1 MSVRWDRRPGT
12 QAGVCSDAVGAMTS
26 FGKLTEYFSLRKSR
40 TELRSGQRGRR
51 SGSCCCSVTERRSLD
66 RKLQRPLLGKSRTLP
81 SIPQSPVL
89 SRLPLLDSTAY
100 REEMPEQKPYKKH
113 LASDCQKGCTV
124 PSTGEAWRLED
135 DCTDPPRDPQLG
147 TAVEGAPFSYFRTR
161 SFYMRKSLSVDNH
174 LGSLGYAVHPAETK
188 AERVKTKLRRQFSL
202 GSADKKDFY
211 QPKSESSLSRFAHR
225 LSVKQKQE
233 KRRKAEYASAEL
245 SAFRPRSLSI
255 EWSTSPKMTQ
265 QMRDLQL
272 AQARKPPGPSS
283 PNAAK
288 RLYRNLSGK
297 FRVNYTSFDEGS
309 LAGRGEKE
317 KLRKSYLFQS
327 NAALFEAVELQD
339 LDRVQELL
347 KQYSPEEL
355 DLNTPNSEG
364 LLPLDIAIMTNNA
377 PIARALLQAGGKES
391 PHFMS
396 LESRSLHLSTLV
408 REAEQRVNELT
419 AQVVNEAPNT
429 DCSEKEKQ
437 LKAWEWRYRL
447 YKRMKAG
454 FEHARVPDA
463 PTNVHLSVASSS
475 SVQVTFWEP
484 LSVNSAVVTKY
495 KVEWSCSPTFS
506 PRLGEA
512 VIDKLKNLHFTI
524 RGLVSGTAYYVQ
536 VSAYNMKGWGPP
548 QASVPAF
555 AIPSNWREYDG
566 RAPRR
571 RGQAEALDHL
581 LGQVKTVH
589 QHCVCHEPCKNQPQS
604 RKHSV
609 SKSLKHLFHPGS
621 KFLKTLKRGLY
632 LTAIFYK
639 DDNILVTH
647 EDQIPVVEID
657 DTYSCLL
664 MQDFLWFTK
673 VSCMWD
679 EILWLR
685 QCVTVSQSSCSCIL
699 QTRFKMLLAI
709 SQMQGL
715 LGIQDLG
722 QVFFEPVKD
731 KQGNI
736 LIVTLKE
743 VKTNQ
748 TFESVRWVPI
758 CKLQTSRKSVS
769 SPEEPTALDT
779 LLISIQD
786 KLAYH
791 QRSSHALS
799 PGLYLGYLKLCSA
812 VDQIRVLVPERLP
825 NILCH
830 VKIRS
835 NPNISREEW
844 EWLQKMASVEEPI
857 PAEPEAETSQNHFF
871 QELQVAIKEL
881 MTLVNIPLQEAKDFR
896 LYSQEVLD
904 FGGQVSFLLLLPPSD
919 DVCTAPGQN
928 NPYTPR
934 SGFLTLPLQIFEL
947 VHFFTY
953 DREFITQYCQ
963 VSALLE
969 LESLLSQQS
978 LREAF
983 SDAELSTAK
992 QRHQQVQDYIQ
1003 QMEEIW
1009 REMRWIMDA
1018 LQHARYK
1025 QPSCGVSL
1033 SGFLSEAGSA
1043 MKEKT
1048 QSTSSHLDYLP
1059 SPAPSPETSRKLNS
1073 DLHGLSDEEGSSEVF
1088 LATDSDYDSSRAQSP
1103 KELDLVYSS
1112 SGPECCSRRV
1122 ARTLR
1127 DSAPDVLQTH
1137 ELKTPPLPPPPP
1149 EEPRPPPELYDSDFV
1164 LPSRQIELLRITEK
1178 RQAYCVRTSSLDFP
1192 KPRCQAAR
1200 KSCPGSVD
1208 SSPTESRTTGHCGQ
1222 LRLGTGSTPSPEHDR
1237 GRQGS
1242 EPVFR
1247 TRSAEWTQSFQE
1259 QPEQPGCLADQGKKP
1274 GSITLRV
1281 CPQYETGLSKE
1292 TSVKLHIT
1300 SQTSAGEV
1308 VKLVVLEMNDVS
1320 RGMLGGSDAFC
1331 YGEEQLEHF
1340 GLVFASDESERW
1352 LPDDFLPLS
1361 LQTTRPEGQ
1370 FYVRIKET
1378 SPLVLQYGP
1387 ATTV

>member
-1 MSVRWDRRPGT
+1 MDLVKG
-12 QAGVCSDAVGAMTS
+12 
-26 FGKLTEYFSLRKSR
+26 
-40 TELRSGQRGRR
+40 
-51 SGSCCCSVTERRSLD
+51 SLD

-113 LASDCQKGCTV
+113 SGSDCQKGCTV

-135 DCTDPPRDPQLG
+135 DCTDPPRNPQLG
-147 TAVEGAPFSYFRTR
+147 TAVEDAPFSYFRTR

-174 LGSLGYAVHPAETK
+174 LGSLSYAVHPAETK

-255 EWSTSPKMTQ
+255 EWSSQWIHATAHLTHHHWINQSQEPRRDGHSQCGGTGSHRGSPLVLCAGSSSPKMTQ

-317 KLRKSYLFQS
+317 KLRKSHATCVSPSVQFQS

-364 LLPLDIAIMTNNA
+364 LLPLDIAIMTNNT
-377 PIARALLQAGGKES
+377 PIARALLQAGAKES
-391 PHFMS
+391 PHFVS

-419 AQVVNEAPNT
+419 AQVVNEAPNA

-506 PRLGEA
+506 PLLGEA

-548 QASVPAF
+548 QASVPPF

-581 LGQVKTVH
+581 LSQVKTIH

-779 LLISIQD
+779 LLISVQD

-844 EWLQKMASVEEPI
+844 EWLQKMVSMEEPV
-857 PAEPEAETSQNHFF
+857 PAEPEAETSQNHLF

-1033 SGFLSEAGSA
+1033 SGFLSEAGGA

-1048 QSTSSHLDYLP
+1048 RSTSSHLDYLP

-1073 DLHGLSDEEGSSEVF
+1073 DSHGLSDEEGSSEVF

-1122 ARTLR
+1122 AHTLR

-1137 ELKTPPLPPPPP
+1137 ELKTPPPPPPPP
-1149 EEPRPPPELYDSDFV
+1149 EEPRPPPEIYDSDFV

-1192 KPRCQAAR
+1192 KPLCQVSR

-1208 SSPTESRTTGHCGQ
+1208 SSPTESRTTGHCSQ
-1222 LRLGTGSTPSPEHDR
+1222 LRLGTGSTPSPECSQ
-1237 GRQGS
+1237 GGQGS
-1242 EPVFR
+1242 EPIFR
-1247 TRSAEWTQSFQE
+1247 TRSAEWTQNFQE
-1259 QPEQPGCLADQGKKP
+1259 QPEQPGCLADRGKKP
-1274 GSITLRV
+1274 GSVTLWV

-1308 VKLVVLEMNDVS
+1308 VKLVVLEMNDIS
-1320 RGMLGGSDAFC
+1320 RGVLGGSAAFC

-1352 LPDDFLPLS
+1352 LPDDFMPLS
-1361 LQTTRPEGQ
+1361 LQTSRPEGR

-1378 SPLVLQYGP
+1378 SPLVLQFGP

>member
-1 MSVRWDRRPGT
+1 
-12 QAGVCSDAVGAMTS
+12 
-26 FGKLTEYFSLRKSR
+26 
-40 TELRSGQRGRR
+40 
-51 SGSCCCSVTERRSLD
+51 
-66 RKLQRPLLGKSRTLP
+66 
-81 SIPQSPVL
+81 
-89 SRLPLLDSTAY
+89 
-100 REEMPEQKPYKKH
+100 MPEQKPYKKH

-124 PSTGEAWRLED
+124 PSTEEAWRLED
-135 DCTDPPRDPQLG
+135 DCMDPPRDPQLG
-147 TAVEGAPFSYFRTR
+147 TAVEDAPFSYFRTR

-255 EWSTSPKMTQ
+255 EWSSSPKMTQ

-377 PIARALLQAGGKES
+377 PIARALLQAGAKES
-391 PHFMS
+391 PHFVS

-408 REAEQRVNELT
+408 REAEQRVNELM
-419 AQVVNEAPNT
+419 AQVVNEAHNA

-484 LSVNSAVVTKY
+484 LSINSAVITKY

-506 PRLGEA
+506 PPLGEA

-548 QASVPAF
+548 QASVPPF

-639 DDNILVTH
+639 DENILVTH

-779 LLISIQD
+779 LLISVQD

-812 VDQIRVLVPERLP
+812 VDQIRVLVPEQLP

-844 EWLQKMASVEEPI
+844 EWLQKMASMEEPV
-857 PAEPEAETSQNHFF
+857 PEEPEAETSQNHLF

-881 MTLVNIPLQEAKDFR
+881 MMLVNIPLQEAKDFR

-983 SDAELSTAK
+983 SDTELSTAK

-1033 SGFLSEAGSA
+1033 SGFLSEASSA
-1043 MKEKT
+1043 MREKT
-1048 QSTSSHLDYLP
+1048 RSTSSHLDYLP

-1073 DLHGLSDEEGSSEVF
+1073 DSHGLSDEEGSSEVF

-1122 ARTLR
+1122 ARKLR

-1137 ELKTPPLPPPPP
+1137 ELKTPPPPPLPP

-1192 KPRCQAAR
+1192 KPLCQVAR

-1208 SSPTESRTTGHCGQ
+1208 SSPTESRTAGHCGQ
-1222 LRLGTGSTPSPEHDR
+1222 LRLGTGSMPSPEH
-1237 GRQGS
+1237 GQGGQGS

-1247 TRSAEWTQSFQE
+1247 TRSVEWTQSFQD
-1259 QPEQPGCLADQGKKP
+1259 QPEQPGCLADRGKKL
-1274 GSITLRV
+1274 GSVTLWV

-1308 VKLVVLEMNDVS
+1308 VKLVVLEMNNIS
-1320 RGMLGGSDAFC
+1320 RGVLGDSAAFC

-1361 LQTTRPEGQ
+1361 LQSTQPEGR

>member
-1 MSVRWDRRPGT
+1 
-12 QAGVCSDAVGAMTS
+12 
-26 FGKLTEYFSLRKSR
+26 
-40 TELRSGQRGRR
+40 
-51 SGSCCCSVTERRSLD
+51 
-66 RKLQRPLLGKSRTLP
+66 
-81 SIPQSPVL
+81 
-89 SRLPLLDSTAY
+89 
-100 REEMPEQKPYKKH
+100 
-113 LASDCQKGCTV
+113 
-124 PSTGEAWRLED
+124 
-135 DCTDPPRDPQLG
+135 
-147 TAVEGAPFSYFRTR
+147 
-161 SFYMRKSLSVDNH
+161 
-174 LGSLGYAVHPAETK
+174 
-188 AERVKTKLRRQFSL
+188 
-202 GSADKKDFY
+202 
-211 QPKSESSLSRFAHR
+211 
-225 LSVKQKQE
+225 
-233 KRRKAEYASAEL
+233 
-245 SAFRPRSLSI
+245 
-255 EWSTSPKMTQ
+255 KMTQ

-309 LAGRGEKE
+309 LVGRGEKE

-339 LDRVQELL
+339 LDRVQEML
-347 KQYSPEEL
+347 KHYSPEEL

-377 PIARALLQAGGKES
+377 PIARALLQAGAKES
-391 PHFMS
+391 PHFVS

-408 REAEQRVNELT
+408 REAEQRVNELM
-419 AQVVNEAPNT
+419 AQVVNEAPNA
-429 DCSEKEKQ
+429 DCSDKEKQ
-437 LKAWEWRYRL
+437 LKAWEWRFRL

-463 PTNVHLSVASSS
+463 PSSVHLSVASSS
-475 SVQVTFWEP
+475 SLQVTFWEP
-484 LSVNSAVVTKY
+484 LSVNSAIVTKY

-506 PRLGEA
+506 PLLGEA
-512 VIDKLKNLHFTI
+512 VIDKLKDLHFTI
-524 RGLVSGTAYYVQ
+524 QGLVSGTAYHIR

-548 QASVPAF
+548 QASTPPF

-589 QHCVCHEPCKNQPQS
+589 QHCICHEPCKNQPQS

-664 MQDFLWFTK
+664 MQDFLWLTK

-722 QVFFEPVKD
+722 QVFFEPIKD

-779 LLISIQD
+779 LLISLQD

-812 VDQIRVLVPERLP
+812 VDQIRVLVPEQLP

-830 VKIRS
+830 AKIRS

-844 EWLQKMASVEEPI
+844 EWLQKMASVEEPV
-857 PAEPEAETSQNHFF
+857 PTEPEADRPQNPLF

-904 FGGQVSFLLLLPPSD
+904 FGDQVSFLLLLPPSD

-947 VHFFTY
+947 
-953 DREFITQYCQ
+953 
-963 VSALLE
+963 
-969 LESLLSQQS
+969 
-978 LREAF
+978 
-983 SDAELSTAK
+983 
-992 QRHQQVQDYIQ
+992 
-1003 QMEEIW
+1003 
-1009 REMRWIMDA
+1009 
-1018 LQHARYK
+1018 
-1025 QPSCGVSL
+1025 G
-1033 SGFLSEAGSA
+1033 
-1043 MKEKT
+1043 
-1048 QSTSSHLDYLP
+1048 
-1059 SPAPSPETSRKLNS
+1059 
-1073 DLHGLSDEEGSSEVF
+1073 EEG
-1088 LATDSDYDSSRAQSP
+1088 
-1103 KELDLVYSS
+1103 
-1112 SGPECCSRRV
+1112 
-1122 ARTLR
+1122 
-1127 DSAPDVLQTH
+1127 
-1137 ELKTPPLPPPPP
+1137 
-1149 EEPRPPPELYDSDFV
+1149 
-1164 LPSRQIELLRITEK
+1164 
-1178 RQAYCVRTSSLDFP
+1178 
-1192 KPRCQAAR
+1192 
-1200 KSCPGSVD
+1200 
-1208 SSPTESRTTGHCGQ
+1208 
-1222 LRLGTGSTPSPEHDR
+1222 
-1237 GRQGS
+1237 
-1242 EPVFR
+1242 
-1247 TRSAEWTQSFQE
+1247 
-1259 QPEQPGCLADQGKKP
+1259 
-1274 GSITLRV
+1274 
-1281 CPQYETGLSKE
+1281 
-1292 TSVKLHIT
+1292 
-1300 SQTSAGEV
+1300 
-1308 VKLVVLEMNDVS
+1308 
-1320 RGMLGGSDAFC
+1320 
-1331 YGEEQLEHF
+1331 
-1340 GLVFASDESERW
+1340 
-1352 LPDDFLPLS
+1352 
-1361 LQTTRPEGQ
+1361 
-1370 FYVRIKET
+1370 
-1378 SPLVLQYGP
+1378 
-1387 ATTV
+1387 

>member
-1 MSVRWDRRPGT
+1 
-12 QAGVCSDAVGAMTS
+12 
-26 FGKLTEYFSLRKSR
+26 
-40 TELRSGQRGRR
+40 
-51 SGSCCCSVTERRSLD
+51 
-66 RKLQRPLLGKSRTLP
+66 
-81 SIPQSPVL
+81 
-89 SRLPLLDSTAY
+89 
-100 REEMPEQKPYKKH
+100 
-113 LASDCQKGCTV
+113 
-124 PSTGEAWRLED
+124 
-135 DCTDPPRDPQLG
+135 
-147 TAVEGAPFSYFRTR
+147 
-161 SFYMRKSLSVDNH
+161 
-174 LGSLGYAVHPAETK
+174 
-188 AERVKTKLRRQFSL
+188 
-202 GSADKKDFY
+202 
-211 QPKSESSLSRFAHR
+211 
-225 LSVKQKQE
+225 
-233 KRRKAEYASAEL
+233 
-245 SAFRPRSLSI
+245 
-255 EWSTSPKMTQ
+255 MTQ

-309 LAGRGEKE
+309 LVGRGEKE

-339 LDRVQELL
+339 LDRVQEML
-347 KQYSPEEL
+347 KHYSPEEL

-377 PIARALLQAGGKES
+377 PIARALLQAGAKES
-391 PHFMS
+391 PHFVS

-408 REAEQRVNELT
+408 REAEQRVNELM
-419 AQVVNEAPNT
+419 AQVVNEAPNA

-437 LKAWEWRYRL
+437 LKAWEWRFRL

-463 PTNVHLSVASSS
+463 PSSVHLSVASSS
-475 SVQVTFWEP
+475 SLQVTFWEP

-506 PRLGEA
+506 PLLGEA
-512 VIDKLKNLHFTI
+512 VIDKLKDLHFTI
-524 RGLVSGTAYYVQ
+524 QGLVSGTAYHVR

-548 QASVPAF
+548 QASMPPF

-589 QHCVCHEPCKNQPQS
+589 QHCICHEPCKNQPQS

-664 MQDFLWFTK
+664 MQDFLWLTK

-722 QVFFEPVKD
+722 QVFFEPIKD

-779 LLISIQD
+779 LLISLQD

-799 PGLYLGYLKLCSA
+799 QGLYLGYLKLCSA
-812 VDQIRVLVPERLP
+812 VDQIRVLVPEQLP

-844 EWLQKMASVEEPI
+844 EWLQKMASVEEAAPT
-857 PAEPEAETSQNHFF
+857 EPETDRSQNPLF

-881 MTLVNIPLQEAKDFR
+881 MTLVNIPFQEAKDFR

-904 FGGQVSFLLLLPPSD
+904 FGDQVSFLLLLPPSD

-953 DREFITQYCQ
+953 NREFITQYCQ

-1009 REMRWIMDA
+1009 REMRWIMDV

-1025 QPSCGVSL
+1025 QPSCGISL
-1033 SGFLSEAGSA
+1033 SGFLSEAGGTV
-1043 MKEKT
+1043 KEKT
-1048 QSTSSHLDYLP
+1048 RSSSSHIDYLP
-1059 SPAPSPETSRKLNS
+1059 SPALSPETSRKLNS
-1073 DLHGLSDEEGSSEVF
+1073 DSHGLSDEEGSSEVF

-1103 KELDLVYSS
+1103 KELDLVYST

-1127 DSAPDVLQTH
+1127 DSAPDVLQSH
-1137 ELKTPPLPPPPP
+1137 ELKTPAPVPPPP
-1149 EEPRPPPELYDSDFV
+1149 EEPRPPPKLYDSDFV

-1192 KPRCQAAR
+1192 KPHCPGPR

-1208 SSPTESRTTGHCGQ
+1208 SSPVESRTTGLCSQ
-1222 LRLGTGSTPSPEHDR
+1222 LRLGTGLTPSPEGCR
-1237 GRQGS
+1237 GGQGS
-1242 EPVFR
+1242 EPVCR
-1247 TRSAEWTQSFQE
+1247 TRSDEWTQDLTEQ
-1259 QPEQPGCLADQGKKP
+1259 QPEQPGGLAEQGKKP
-1274 GSITLRV
+1274 GSVTLRV

-1300 SQTSAGEV
+1300 SQTPAREV
-1308 VKLVVLEMNDVS
+1308 VKLVVLEMNDIS
-1320 RGMLGGSDAFC
+1320 RDVLGSLAAVC

-1340 GLVFASDESERW
+1340 GLVFAANESERW

-1361 LQTTRPEGQ
+1361 LHTSQPEGR

>member
-1 MSVRWDRRPGT
+1 MYACT
-12 QAGVCSDAVGAMTS
+12 LSDTAGAMSS

-40 TELRSGQRGRR
+40 NEFRSDRRSGRR
-51 SGSCCCSVTERRSLD
+51 SGSYCCSLTECRSLD

-89 SRLPLLDSTAY
+89 SRVPLLDSKLY
-100 REEMPEQKPYKKH
+100 KEEMPEQKQYKNH
-113 LASDCQKGCTV
+113 SASDCQKGCTV
-124 PSTGEAWRLED
+124 PSAGEAWQLED
-135 DCTDPPRDPQLG
+135 DCVEPPRDTAARPQLC
-147 TAVEGAPFSYFRTR
+147 TAMDEAPFSHFRTR
-161 SFYMRKSLSVDNH
+161 SFYMRKSLSMDNH
-174 LGSLGYAVHPAETK
+174 LSSLSYSLHQSETK
-188 AERVKTKLRRQFSL
+188 ADRVKTKLRRQFSL

-211 QPKSESSLSRFAHR
+211 QPKSESSLSKFAHR

-245 SAFRPRSLSI
+245 PAIRPRSLSI
-255 EWSTSPKMTQ
+255 EWSSSPKMTQ
-265 QMRDLQL
+265 QMRDIQL
-272 AQARKPPGPSS
+272 AQGRKPPGPSS

-309 LAGRGEKE
+309 LPGRSEKE
-317 KLRKSYLFQS
+317 KLRKAYLFQS

-377 PIARALLQAGGKES
+377 PIARMLLQAGAKES

-396 LESRSLHLSTLV
+396 LESRALHLATLV
-408 REAEQRVNELT
+408 REAEQRVNEFT
-419 AQVVNEAPNT
+419 AQVVNETPNT

-437 LKAWEWRYRL
+437 LKSWEWRYRL

-454 FEHARVPDA
+454 FEHARAPDP

-475 SVQVTFWEP
+475 SVQVTFGEP

-506 PRLGEA
+506 PPLGEV
-512 VIDKLKNLHFTI
+512 VIDKLRNLHFTI
-524 RGLVSGTAYYVQ
+524 RGLMSGTAYYVQ

-548 QASVPAF
+548 QASVPTF

-581 LGQVKTVH
+581 LSQVKTVH
-589 QHCVCHEPCKNQPQS
+589 QHCVCHESCKNQTQS

-632 LTAIFYK
+632 LTSIFYK

-673 VSCMWD
+673 
-679 EILWLR
+679 
-685 QCVTVSQSSCSCIL
+685 
-699 QTRFKMLLAI
+699 
-709 SQMQGL
+709 
-715 LGIQDLG
+715 
-722 QVFFEPVKD
+722 
-731 KQGNI
+731 
-736 LIVTLKE
+736 
-743 VKTNQ
+743 
-748 TFESVRWVPI
+748 
-758 CKLQTSRKSVS
+758 
-769 SPEEPTALDT
+769 
-779 LLISIQD
+779 D

-791 QRSSHALS
+791 QRSSQALV

-812 VDQIRVLVPERLP
+812 VDQIRVLVPEELP

-830 VKIRS
+830 VKIRT

-844 EWLQKMASVEEPI
+844 EWLQNLANLEEPS
-857 PAEPEAETSQNHFF
+857 PTEPEFETSQNPLY
-871 QELQVAIKEL
+871 QELQGAIKEL
-881 MTLVNIPLQEAKDFR
+881 VNLVNIPLQEAKDFR

-928 NPYTPR
+928 SPYTPR

-953 DREFITQYCQ
+953 DREFISQYCQ

-1009 REMRWIMDA
+1009 REMRWMMDA

-1025 QPSCGVSL
+1025 QPSCGVPL
-1033 SGFLSEAGSA
+1033 IWFLSESSSA

-1059 SPAPSPETSRKLNS
+1059 SPTPSPETSRKFNS
-1073 DLHGLSDEEGSSEVF
+1073 ADSHGISDEEGSSEVF

-1112 SGPECCSRRV
+1112 GPECCGRKI

-1127 DSAPDVLQTH
+1127 DSAPDVLQSH
-1137 ELKTPPLPPPPP
+1137 ELKAPPLLP

-1192 KPRCQAAR
+1192 KPLFQVAR

-1208 SSPTESRTTGHCGQ
+1208 SSPTETRTAGQ
-1222 LRLGTGSTPSPEHDR
+1222 CSLLRLETGSAFSPEHSR
-1237 GRQGS
+1237 AVESS

-1247 TRSAEWTQSFQE
+1247 TRSAEWTRTFQE
-1259 QPEQPGCLADQGKKP
+1259 PPEPGYIANRGKKP
-1274 GSITLRV
+1274 GSATLRV
-1281 CPQYETGLSKE
+1281 CPQYETGLSNE

-1300 SQTSAGEV
+1300 TKMSAEEV
-1308 VKLVVLEMNDVS
+1308 VKLVVLEMNEVS
-1320 RGMLGGSDAFC
+1320 RNVLGNVDAFC
-1331 YGEEQLEHF
+1331 YSEDQLDHF
-1340 GLVFASDESERW
+1340 GLVFVSDDTEQW

-1361 LQTTRPEGQ
+1361 LHNAWPEGR

-1378 SPLVLQYGP
+1378 SPLLFQYGP

>member
-1 MSVRWDRRPGT
+1 MDLVKG
-12 QAGVCSDAVGAMTS
+12 
-26 FGKLTEYFSLRKSR
+26 
-40 TELRSGQRGRR
+40 
-51 SGSCCCSVTERRSLD
+51 SLD

-89 SRLPLLDSTAY
+89 SRLPLLDSTVY

-124 PSTGEAWRLED
+124 PSTEEAWRLED
-135 DCTDPPRDPQLG
+135 DCMDPPRDPQLG
-147 TAVEGAPFSYFRTR
+147 TAVEDAPFSYFRTR

-255 EWSTSPKMTQ
+255 EWSSSPKMTQ

-377 PIARALLQAGGKES
+377 PIARALLQAGAKES
-391 PHFMS
+391 PHFVS

-408 REAEQRVNELT
+408 REAEQRVNELM
-419 AQVVNEAPNT
+419 AQVVNEAHNA

-484 LSVNSAVVTKY
+484 LSINSAVITKY

-506 PRLGEA
+506 PPLGEA

-548 QASVPAF
+548 QASVPPF

-639 DDNILVTH
+639 DENILVTH

-779 LLISIQD
+779 LLISVQD

-812 VDQIRVLVPERLP
+812 VDQIRVLVPEQLP

-844 EWLQKMASVEEPI
+844 EWLQKMASMEEPV
-857 PAEPEAETSQNHFF
+857 PEEPEAETSQNHLF

-881 MTLVNIPLQEAKDFR
+881 MMLVNIPLQEAKDFR

-983 SDAELSTAK
+983 SDTELSTAK

-1033 SGFLSEAGSA
+1033 SGFLSEASSA
-1043 MKEKT
+1043 MREKT
-1048 QSTSSHLDYLP
+1048 RSTSSHLDYLP

-1073 DLHGLSDEEGSSEVF
+1073 DSHGLSDEEGSSEVF

-1122 ARTLR
+1122 ARKLR

-1137 ELKTPPLPPPPP
+1137 ELKTPPPPPLPP

-1192 KPRCQAAR
+1192 KPLCQVAR

-1208 SSPTESRTTGHCGQ
+1208 SSPTESRTAGHCGQ
-1222 LRLGTGSTPSPEHDR
+1222 LRLGTGSMPSPEH
-1237 GRQGS
+1237 GQGGQGS

-1247 TRSAEWTQSFQE
+1247 TRSVEWTQSFQD
-1259 QPEQPGCLADQGKKP
+1259 QPEQPGCLADRGKKL
-1274 GSITLRV
+1274 GSVTLWV

-1308 VKLVVLEMNDVS
+1308 VKLVVLEMNNIS
-1320 RGMLGGSDAFC
+1320 RGVLGDSAAFC

-1361 LQTTRPEGQ
+1361 LQSTQPEGR

>member
-1 MSVRWDRRPGT
+1 
-12 QAGVCSDAVGAMTS
+12 
-26 FGKLTEYFSLRKSR
+26 
-40 TELRSGQRGRR
+40 
-51 SGSCCCSVTERRSLD
+51 
-66 RKLQRPLLGKSRTLP
+66 
-81 SIPQSPVL
+81 
-89 SRLPLLDSTAY
+89 
-100 REEMPEQKPYKKH
+100 
-113 LASDCQKGCTV
+113 
-124 PSTGEAWRLED
+124 
-135 DCTDPPRDPQLG
+135 
-147 TAVEGAPFSYFRTR
+147 
-161 SFYMRKSLSVDNH
+161 
-174 LGSLGYAVHPAETK
+174 
-188 AERVKTKLRRQFSL
+188 
-202 GSADKKDFY
+202 
-211 QPKSESSLSRFAHR
+211 
-225 LSVKQKQE
+225 
-233 KRRKAEYASAEL
+233 
-245 SAFRPRSLSI
+245 
-255 EWSTSPKMTQ
+255 MTQ

-377 PIARALLQAGGKES
+377 PIAKALLQAGAKES
-391 PHFMS
+391 PHFVS

-419 AQVVNEAPNT
+419 AQVVNEAPNA

-437 LKAWEWRYRL
+437 LRAWEWRYRL

-463 PTNVHLSVASSS
+463 PANVHLSVASSS
-475 SVQVTFWEP
+475 SVLVTFWEP

-506 PRLGEA
+506 PPLGEA
-512 VIDKLKNLHFTI
+512 VVDKLKNLHFTI
-524 RGLVSGTAYYVQ
+524 HGLVSGTAYYVQ

-548 QASVPAF
+548 QASVPPF

-769 SPEEPTALDT
+769 SPDEPTALDT

-799 PGLYLGYLKLCSA
+799 SGLYLGYLKLCSA

-844 EWLQKMASVEEPI
+844 EWLQKMASVEEPV
-857 PAEPEAETSQNHFF
+857 PAEPEAETSRNYLF

-881 MTLVNIPLQEAKDFR
+881 MALVNIPLQEAKDFR

-1033 SGFLSEAGSA
+1033 SSFLGEAGGPA
-1043 MKEKT
+1043 KEKT
-1048 QSTSSHLDYLP
+1048 QSTSSHFDYLP
-1059 SPAPSPETSRKLNS
+1059 SPAPSPETNRKLNS
-1073 DLHGLSDEEGSSEVF
+1073 DSHGLSDEEGSSEVF

-1112 SGPECCSRRV
+1112 SGPDCCSRKA

-1137 ELKTPPLPPPPP
+1137 ELKTPPPPPPL

-1222 LRLGTGSTPSPEHDR
+1222 LRLGTGSMPSPER
-1237 GRQGS
+1237 GRGGQGS
-1242 EPVFR
+1242 ESVFR
-1247 TRSAEWTQSFQE
+1247 TRSDEWTQSFQE
-1259 QPEQPGCLADQGKKP
+1259 QPEQPGCLTDRGKKP
-1274 GSITLRV
+1274 DSVTLRV

-1320 RGMLGGSDAFC
+1320 RGVLGGSATFC
-1331 YGEEQLEHF
+1331 YDEEQLEHF
-1340 GLVFASDESERW
+1340 GLVFASEESERW

-1361 LQTTRPEGQ
+1361 LQTTRPEGR

>member
-1 MSVRWDRRPGT
+1 M
-12 QAGVCSDAVGAMTS
+12 AS

-40 TELRSGQRGRR
+40 PELRSRRWGRR
-51 SGSCCCSVTERRSLD
+51 SGSCCCSVVECRSLD

-100 REEMPEQKPYKKH
+100 REEMPEQKPYKKCS
-113 LASDCQKGCTV
+113 ASDHQKGCTV
-124 PSTGEAWRLED
+124 PSAGEAWRLED

-147 TAVEGAPFSYFRTR
+147 TAVEDAPFSYFRTR

-174 LGSLGYAVHPAETK
+174 LGSLSYAVHPAETK

-211 QPKSESSLSRFAHR
+211 QPKSS
-225 LSVKQKQE
+225 
-233 KRRKAEYASAEL
+233 
-245 SAFRPRSLSI
+245 
-255 EWSTSPKMTQ
+255 SPKMTQ

-297 FRVNYTSFDEGS
+297 FRVNYMSFDEGS
-309 LAGRGEKE
+309 LVGRGEKE

-364 LLPLDIAIMTNNA
+364 LLPLDIAIMTNNT
-377 PIARALLQAGGKES
+377 PIARALLQAGAKES
-391 PHFMS
+391 PHFVS

-437 LKAWEWRYRL
+437 LKAWEWRFRL

-495 KVEWSCSPTFS
+495 KVEWSCSSTFS
-506 PRLGEA
+506 PPLGEA
-512 VIDKLKNLHFTI
+512 VVDKLKNLNFTI
-524 RGLVSGTAYYVQ
+524 QGLVSGTAYYVR

-548 QASVPAF
+548 QASVPPC

-589 QHCVCHEPCKNQPQS
+589 QHCICHEPCKNQPQS

-722 QVFFEPVKD
+722 QIFFEPVKD

-812 VDQIRVLVPERLP
+812 VDQIRVLVPEQLP

-844 EWLQKMASVEEPI
+844 EWLQKMASVEESI
-857 PAEPEAETSQNHFF
+857 PAEPEADTSQNPLFH
-871 QELQVAIKEL
+871 ELQVAIKEL

-904 FGGQVSFLLLLPPSD
+904 FGDQVSFLLLLPPSD

-1033 SGFLSEAGSA
+1033 SGFLSEAGGA

-1048 QSTSSHLDYLP
+1048 RSSSSHLDYLP
-1059 SPAPSPETSRKLNS
+1059 SPVPSPETSRKLNS
-1073 DLHGLSDEEGSSEVF
+1073 DSHGLSDEEGSSEVF

-1103 KELDLVYSS
+1103 KELDLVYSP
-1112 SGPECCSRRV
+1112 SGPECCSRR
-1122 ARTLR
+1122 AIRTLR

-1137 ELKTPPLPPPPP
+1137 ELKTPPPPPPPPP
-1149 EEPRPPPELYDSDFV
+1149 EEHRPPPELYDSDFV

-1192 KPRCQAAR
+1192 KPHCQAPR
-1200 KSCPGSVD
+1200 KSCPGSVN
-1208 SSPTESRTTGHCGQ
+1208 SSPTESRTTGHCDQ
-1222 LRLGTGSTPSPEHDR
+1222 LRLGTGSTPSPERRR
-1237 GRQGS
+1237 GGQGS
-1242 EPVFR
+1242 EPVCR
-1247 TRSAEWTQSFQE
+1247 TRSDEWTQNFPEQ

-1274 GSITLRV
+1274 GSVTLRV

-1308 VKLVVLEMNDVS
+1308 VKLVVLEMNDIS
-1320 RGMLGGSDAFC
+1320 RGVLGSSAAVC

-1361 LQTTRPEGQ
+1361 LQTSRPEGQ

>member
-1 MSVRWDRRPGT
+1 MELALPGS
-12 QAGVCSDAVGAMTS
+12 AAAW
-26 FGKLTEYFSLRKSR
+26 
-40 TELRSGQRGRR
+40 RGGPR
-51 SGSCCCSVTERRSLD
+51 VPPVQNASLD

-113 LASDCQKGCTV
+113 SASDCQKGCTV

-135 DCTDPPRDPQLG
+135 DCTDPPRNPQLG
-147 TAVEGAPFSYFRTR
+147 TAVEDAPFSYFRTR

-174 LGSLGYAVHPAETK
+174 LGSLSYAVHPAETK

-211 QPKSESSLSRFAHR
+211 QPKSS
-225 LSVKQKQE
+225 
-233 KRRKAEYASAEL
+233 
-245 SAFRPRSLSI
+245 
-255 EWSTSPKMTQ
+255 SPKMTQ

-364 LLPLDIAIMTNNA
+364 LLPLDIAIMTNNT
-377 PIARALLQAGGKES
+377 PIARALLQAGAKES
-391 PHFMS
+391 PHFVS

-419 AQVVNEAPNT
+419 AQVVNEAPNA

-506 PRLGEA
+506 PLLGEA

-548 QASVPAF
+548 QASVPPF

-581 LGQVKTVH
+581 LSQVKTVH

-779 LLISIQD
+779 LLISVQD

-844 EWLQKMASVEEPI
+844 EWMQKMASVEEPV
-857 PAEPEAETSQNHFF
+857 PAEPEAETSQNHLF

-1033 SGFLSEAGSA
+1033 SGFLSEAGGA

-1048 QSTSSHLDYLP
+1048 RSTSSHLDYLP

-1073 DLHGLSDEEGSSEVF
+1073 DSHGLSDEEGSSEVF

-1122 ARTLR
+1122 AHTLR

-1137 ELKTPPLPPPPP
+1137 ELKTPPPPPPPP
-1149 EEPRPPPELYDSDFV
+1149 EEPRPPPEIYDSDFV

-1192 KPRCQAAR
+1192 KPLCQVSR

-1222 LRLGTGSTPSPEHDR
+1222 LRLRTGSTPSPER
-1237 GRQGS
+1237 SQGGQGS

-1247 TRSAEWTQSFQE
+1247 TRSAEWTQNFQE
-1259 QPEQPGCLADQGKKP
+1259 QPEQPGCLADRGKKP
-1274 GSITLRV
+1274 GSVTLWV

-1308 VKLVVLEMNDVS
+1308 VKLVVLEMNDIS
-1320 RGMLGGSDAFC
+1320 RGVLGGSAAFC

-1361 LQTTRPEGQ
+1361 LQTSRPEGR

-1378 SPLVLQYGP
+1378 SPLVLQFGP

>member
-1 MSVRWDRRPGT
+1 MS
-12 QAGVCSDAVGAMTS
+12 S

-40 TELRSGQRGRR
+40 TEFRSERRSGRR
-51 SGSCCCSVTERRSLD
+51 SGSYCCSVNECRSLD

-89 SRLPLLDSTAY
+89 SRVPLLDSKLY
-100 REEMPEQKPYKKH
+100 REDMPEQKQYKNH
-113 LASDCQKGCTV
+113 SASDCQKGCTV

-135 DCTDPPRDPQLG
+135 DCMDSVGDPALRPQLR
-147 TAVEGAPFSYFRTR
+147 TAVDEAPFSYFRTR

-174 LGSLGYAVHPAETK
+174 LSSLSYSIHPSETK

-211 QPKSESSLSRFAHR
+211 QQKSESSFSKFAHR

-233 KRRKAEYASAEL
+233 KRRKAEYVSAEL
-245 SAFRPRSLSI
+245 AAFRPRSLSI
-255 EWSTSPKMTQ
+255 EWSSSPKMTQ

-309 LAGRGEKE
+309 LVGKSEKE
-317 KLRKSYLFQS
+317 KLRKSYLFQG

-377 PIARALLQAGGKES
+377 PIARTLLQAGAKES

-396 LESRSLHLSTLV
+396 LESRALHLSTLV

-454 FEHARVPDA
+454 FEHARVPDPPA
-463 PTNVHLSVASSS
+463 NVHLSVASST

-506 PRLGEA
+506 PPLGEA
-512 VIDKLKNLHFTI
+512 VIDKLRNLHFTI

-536 VSAYNMKGWGPP
+536 VTAYNMKGWGPP
-548 QASVPAF
+548 QASVPPF

-581 LGQVKTVH
+581 LSQVKTVH

-632 LTAIFYK
+632 LASIFYK

-722 QVFFEPVKD
+722 QAFFEPVKD

-736 LIVTLKE
+736 LIMTLKE

-748 TFESVRWVPI
+748 TFESVRWVPVS
-758 CKLQTSRKSVS
+758 KLQGSRKSVS
-769 SPEEPTALDT
+769 SPEEPTALDI
-779 LLISIQD
+779 LLITVQD

-791 QRSSHALS
+791 QRSSQALA

-812 VDQIRVLVPERLP
+812 VDQIRVLVPDRLP

-835 NPNISREEW
+835 NSNISREEW
-844 EWLQKMASVEEPI
+844 EWLQNLASAEESI
-857 PAEPEAETSQNHFF
+857 PTEPESETSQNLLY

-881 MTLVNIPLQEAKDFR
+881 MNLVNIPLQEAKDFR

-904 FGGQVSFLLLLPPSD
+904 FGGQVSFLLLMPPSD

-928 NPYTPR
+928 NPHTPR

-983 SDAELSTAK
+983 SDSELTTAK

-1025 QPSCGVSL
+1025 QPSCGVPL
-1033 SGFLSEAGSA
+1033 TWFLHESTSA

-1059 SPAPSPETSRKLNS
+1059 SPTPSPETSRKLNS
-1073 DLHGLSDEEGSSEVF
+1073 DSHGLSDEEGSSEVF

-1112 SGPECCSRRV
+1112 SGPDCCGRKIT
-1122 ARTLR
+1122 RTLR

-1137 ELKTPPLPPPPP
+1137 ELKTPPLPS

-1178 RQAYCVRTSSLDFP
+1178 RQAV
-1192 KPRCQAAR
+1192 AR

-1208 SSPTESRTTGHCGQ
+1208 SSPTETRTAAHCGL
-1222 LRLGTGSTPSPEHDR
+1222 LRLGTGSSFSPEHS
-1237 GRQGS
+1237 QAIENS

-1247 TRSAEWTQSFQE
+1247 TRSAEWSRTFQE
-1259 QPEQPGCLADQGKKP
+1259 TLEPGCLTNRGKKP
-1274 GSITLRV
+1274 DSITLRV

-1292 TSVKLHIT
+1292 TSIKTAHSLPVYY
-1300 SQTSAGEV
+1300 GF
-1308 VKLVVLEMNDVS
+1308 VLNMVEIQSSLLLGHHSSLSPQPLPQPIPVTHHQQDIS
-1320 RGMLGGSDAFC
+1320 RGGGEA
-1331 YGEEQLEHF
+1331 G
-1340 GLVFASDESERW
+1340 GA
-1352 LPDDFLPLS
+1352 
-1361 LQTTRPEGQ
+1361 
-1370 FYVRIKET
+1370 
-1378 SPLVLQYGP
+1378 
-1387 ATTV
+1387 

>member
-1 MSVRWDRRPGT
+1 M
-12 QAGVCSDAVGAMTS
+12 
-26 FGKLTEYFSLRKSR
+26 
-40 TELRSGQRGRR
+40 RSGAGDPDRDGSVPVVVCIKRTGILPKSHSWMSCSSSGRR
-51 SGSCCCSVTERRSLD
+51 S
-66 RKLQRPLLGKSRTLP
+66 
-81 SIPQSPVL
+81 
-89 SRLPLLDSTAY
+89 
-100 REEMPEQKPYKKH
+100 
-113 LASDCQKGCTV
+113 
-124 PSTGEAWRLED
+124 
-135 DCTDPPRDPQLG
+135 
-147 TAVEGAPFSYFRTR
+147 
-161 SFYMRKSLSVDNH
+161 
-174 LGSLGYAVHPAETK
+174 
-188 AERVKTKLRRQFSL
+188 AEREGREQRLCR
-202 GSADKKDFY
+202 
-211 QPKSESSLSRFAHR
+211 SESSLSKFAHR

-255 EWSTSPKMTQ
+255 EWSSSPKMTQ

-377 PIARALLQAGGKES
+377 PIARALLQAGAKES
-391 PHFMS
+391 PHFVS
-396 LESRSLHLSTLV
+396 LESRSLHLSTLM

-429 DCSEKEKQ
+429 DCSDKEKQ
-437 LKAWEWRYRL
+437 LKAWEWRYQL

-463 PTNVHLSVASSS
+463 PTNVCLSVASSS
-475 SVQVTFWEP
+475 SVQVTFGEP
-484 LSVNSAVVTKY
+484 LSVNSAIVTKY
-495 KVEWSCSPTFS
+495 KVEWSCFPTFS
-506 PRLGEA
+506 PLLGEA

-524 RGLVSGTAYYVQ
+524 QGLVSGTAYYVQ

-548 QASVPAF
+548 QASMPLF
-555 AIPSNWREYDG
+555 AVPSNWREYDG

-589 QHCVCHEPCKNQPQS
+589 QHCICHEPCKNQPQS

-758 CKLQTSRKSVS
+758 CKLQSSRKSVS

-812 VDQIRVLVPERLP
+812 VDQIRVLVPEQLP

-844 EWLQKMASVEEPI
+844 EWLQKMVSVEEPV
-857 PAEPEAETSQNHFF
+857 PVEPEAETSQNHLF

-881 MTLVNIPLQEAKDFR
+881 TTLVNIPLQEARDFR

-953 DREFITQYCQ
+953 DREFISQYCQ

-1033 SGFLSEAGSA
+1033 SGFLSEAGGA

-1048 QSTSSHLDYLP
+1048 RSTSSHLEYLP

-1073 DLHGLSDEEGSSEVF
+1073 DSHGLSDEEGSSEVF

-1103 KELDLVYSS
+1103 KELDLVYCS
-1112 SGPECCSRRV
+1112 SGPECCGKRA

-1137 ELKTPPLPPPPP
+1137 ELKTPPPLPPPP
-1149 EEPRPPPELYDSDFV
+1149 EEPQPPAELYDSDFV

-1192 KPRCQAAR
+1192 KPLCQVAR

-1208 SSPTESRTTGHCGQ
+1208 SSLTESRTTGHCGQ
-1222 LRLGTGSTPSPEHDR
+1222 RRLGTAVTSSPEY
-1237 GRQGS
+1237 GCSTQGS
-1242 EPVFR
+1242 QPIFR
-1247 TRSAEWTQSFQE
+1247 TRSAEWTQNFQE
-1259 QPEQPGCLADQGKKP
+1259 QPEQPGCLGDQGKKL
-1274 GSITLRV
+1274 GSVTLRV

-1292 TSVKLHIT
+1292 TSVKLQYH
-1300 SQTSAGEV
+1300 QPDKPLGAWLDAG
-1308 VKLVVLEMNDVS
+1308 
-1320 RGMLGGSDAFC
+1320 
-1331 YGEEQLEHF
+1331 
-1340 GLVFASDESERW
+1340 
-1352 LPDDFLPLS
+1352 
-1361 LQTTRPEGQ
+1361 
-1370 FYVRIKET
+1370 
-1378 SPLVLQYGP
+1378 
-1387 ATTV
+1387 

>member
-1 MSVRWDRRPGT
+1 MDLVKG
-12 QAGVCSDAVGAMTS
+12 
-26 FGKLTEYFSLRKSR
+26 
-40 TELRSGQRGRR
+40 
-51 SGSCCCSVTERRSLD
+51 SLD

-89 SRLPLLDSTAY
+89 SRIPLLDSAAY
-100 REEMPEQKPYKKH
+100 REEMPEQKPYKKAS
-113 LASDCQKGCTV
+113 ASDRQKGCTV

-135 DCTDPPRDPQLG
+135 DCTDPPRDPQLS
-147 TAVEGAPFSYFRTR
+147 TAVEDAPFSYFRTR

-174 LGSLGYAVHPAETK
+174 LGSLSYTVHPAETK

-233 KRRKAEYASAEL
+233 KRRKAEYGSAEL

-255 EWSTSPKMTQ
+255 EWSSSPKMTQ

-377 PIARALLQAGGKES
+377 PIAKALLQAGAKES
-391 PHFMS
+391 PHFVS

-419 AQVVNEAPNT
+419 AQVVNEAPNA

-437 LKAWEWRYRL
+437 LRAWEWRYRL

-463 PTNVHLSVASSS
+463 PANVHLSVASSS
-475 SVQVTFWEP
+475 SVLVTFWEP

-506 PRLGEA
+506 PPLGEA
-512 VIDKLKNLHFTI
+512 VVDKLKNLHFTI
-524 RGLVSGTAYYVQ
+524 HGLVSGTAYYVQ

-548 QASVPAF
+548 QASVPPF

-769 SPEEPTALDT
+769 SPDEPTALDT

-799 PGLYLGYLKLCSA
+799 SGLYLGYLKLCSA

-844 EWLQKMASVEEPI
+844 EWLQKMASVEEPV
-857 PAEPEAETSQNHFF
+857 PAEPEAETSRNYLF

-881 MTLVNIPLQEAKDFR
+881 MALVNIPLQEAKDFR

-1033 SGFLSEAGSA
+1033 SSFLGEAGGPA
-1043 MKEKT
+1043 KEKT
-1048 QSTSSHLDYLP
+1048 QSTSSHFDYLP
-1059 SPAPSPETSRKLNS
+1059 SPAPSPETNRKLNS
-1073 DLHGLSDEEGSSEVF
+1073 DSHGLSDEEGSSEVF

-1112 SGPECCSRRV
+1112 SGPDCCSRKA

-1137 ELKTPPLPPPPP
+1137 ELKTPPPPPPL

-1222 LRLGTGSTPSPEHDR
+1222 LRLGTGSMPSPER
-1237 GRQGS
+1237 GRGGQGS
-1242 EPVFR
+1242 ESVFR
-1247 TRSAEWTQSFQE
+1247 TRSDEWTQSFQE
-1259 QPEQPGCLADQGKKP
+1259 QPEQPGCLTDRGKKP
-1274 GSITLRV
+1274 DSVTLRV

-1320 RGMLGGSDAFC
+1320 RGVLGGSATFC
-1331 YGEEQLEHF
+1331 YDEEQLEHF
-1340 GLVFASDESERW
+1340 GLVFASEESERW

-1361 LQTTRPEGQ
+1361 LQTTRPEGR

>member
-1 MSVRWDRRPGT
+1 
-12 QAGVCSDAVGAMTS
+12 
-26 FGKLTEYFSLRKSR
+26 
-40 TELRSGQRGRR
+40 
-51 SGSCCCSVTERRSLD
+51 
-66 RKLQRPLLGKSRTLP
+66 
-81 SIPQSPVL
+81 
-89 SRLPLLDSTAY
+89 
-100 REEMPEQKPYKKH
+100 MPEQKPYKKH
-113 LASDCQKGCTV
+113 SASEHQKGCTV
-124 PSTGEAWRLED
+124 PSAGEAWRLED
-135 DCTDPPRDPQLG
+135 DCSEPPRAPQLG
-147 TAVEGAPFSYFRTR
+147 TAVEDAPFSYFRTR

-174 LGSLGYAVHPAETK
+174 LGSLSYAVHPAESK
-188 AERVKTKLRRQFSL
+188 AERVRTKLRRQFSL

-211 QPKSESSLSRFAHR
+211 QPKSS
-225 LSVKQKQE
+225 
-233 KRRKAEYASAEL
+233 
-245 SAFRPRSLSI
+245 
-255 EWSTSPKMTQ
+255 SPKMTQ

-309 LAGRGEKE
+309 LVGRGEKE

-339 LDRVQELL
+339 LDRVQEML
-347 KQYSPEEL
+347 KHYSPEEL

-377 PIARALLQAGGKES
+377 PIARALLQAGAKES
-391 PHFMS
+391 PHFVS

-408 REAEQRVNELT
+408 REAEQRVNELM
-419 AQVVNEAPNT
+419 AQVVNEAPNA

-437 LKAWEWRYRL
+437 LKAWEWRFRL

-463 PTNVHLSVASSS
+463 PSSVHLSVASSS
-475 SVQVTFWEP
+475 SLQVTFWEP

-506 PRLGEA
+506 PLLGEA
-512 VIDKLKNLHFTI
+512 MIDKLKDLHFTI
-524 RGLVSGTAYYVQ
+524 QGLVSGTAYHVR

-548 QASVPAF
+548 QASVPPF

-589 QHCVCHEPCKNQPQS
+589 QHCICHEPCKNQPQS

-664 MQDFLWFTK
+664 MQDFLWLTK

-722 QVFFEPVKD
+722 QVFFEPIKD

-736 LIVTLKE
+736 LVVTLKE

-769 SPEEPTALDT
+769 SPEEPTALDM

-812 VDQIRVLVPERLP
+812 VDQIRVLVPEQLP

-844 EWLQKMASVEEPI
+844 EWLQKMASVEEPV
-857 PAEPEAETSQNHFF
+857 PTEPETDRSQNPFF

-904 FGGQVSFLLLLPPSD
+904 FGDQVSFLLLLPPSD

-953 DREFITQYCQ
+953 NREFITQYCQ

-1009 REMRWIMDA
+1009 REMRWIMDV

-1025 QPSCGVSL
+1025 QPSCGISL
-1033 SGFLSEAGSA
+1033 SGFLSEAGGPV
-1043 MKEKT
+1043 KEKT
-1048 QSTSSHLDYLP
+1048 RSSSSHLDYLP
-1059 SPAPSPETSRKLNS
+1059 SPVLSPETSRKLNS
-1073 DLHGLSDEEGSSEVF
+1073 ADSHGLSDEEGSSEVF

-1103 KELDLVYSS
+1103 KELDLVCST
-1112 SGPECCSRRV
+1112 SGPECCGRRA

-1127 DSAPDVLQTH
+1127 DSAPDVLQSH
-1137 ELKTPPLPPPPP
+1137 ELKSPPPVPPPP
-1149 EEPRPPPELYDSDFV
+1149 EEPRPPPKLYDSDFV

-1192 KPRCQAAR
+1192 KPHCPAPR

-1208 SSPTESRTTGHCGQ
+1208 SSPAESRTAGPCGQ
-1222 LRLGTGSTPSPEHDR
+1222 PRLGAGSTPSPER
-1237 GRQGS
+1237 RRAGQGS
-1242 EPVFR
+1242 EPVCR
-1247 TRSAEWTQSFQE
+1247 TRSDERTQDLPEQ
-1259 QPEQPGCLADQGKKP
+1259 QPEQPGGLADQGKKQ
-1274 GSITLRV
+1274 GSVTLRV
-1281 CPQYETGLSKE
+1281 CPQYETGLSRE

-1300 SQTSAGEV
+1300 SQTPAMEV
-1308 VKLVVLEMNDVS
+1308 VKLVVLEMNDIS
-1320 RGMLGGSDAFC
+1320 RGVLGGSAAVC

-1340 GLVFASDESERW
+1340 GLVFAANESEQW

-1361 LQTTRPEGQ
+1361 LHTSQPEGR

>member
-1 MSVRWDRRPGT
+1 MLCLSPPSANESILGSALDPSP
-12 QAGVCSDAVGAMTS
+12 AAVEPIG
-26 FGKLTEYFSLRKSR
+26 G
-40 TELRSGQRGRR
+40 
-51 SGSCCCSVTERRSLD
+51 RRSLD

-89 SRLPLLDSTAY
+89 SRLPLLDSTVY

-113 LASDCQKGCTV
+113 LASDRQKGCTV

-135 DCTDPPRDPQLG
+135 DCTDPPQDPQLG
-147 TAVEGAPFSYFRTR
+147 TAVEDAPFSYFRTR

-255 EWSTSPKMTQ
+255 EWSSSPKMTQ

-377 PIARALLQAGGKES
+377 PIARALLQAGAKES
-391 PHFMS
+391 PHFVS

-419 AQVVNEAPNT
+419 AQVVNEAPNA

-506 PRLGEA
+506 PPLGEA

-548 QASVPAF
+548 QASVPPF

-844 EWLQKMASVEEPI
+844 EWLQKMASVEEPV
-857 PAEPEAETSQNHFF
+857 PAEPETETSQNHLF

-881 MTLVNIPLQEAKDFR
+881 MTLVNIPLPEAKDFR

-1033 SGFLSEAGSA
+1033 SGFLSEAGGA

-1048 QSTSSHLDYLP
+1048 RSTSSHLDYLP

-1073 DLHGLSDEEGSSEVF
+1073 DSHGLSDEEGSSEVF

-1122 ARTLR
+1122 ARTLQ

-1137 ELKTPPLPPPPP
+1137 ELKTPPPPPPPP
-1149 EEPRPPPELYDSDFV
+1149 EEPRPSPELYDSDFV

-1192 KPRCQAAR
+1192 KPLCQAAR

-1208 SSPTESRTTGHCGQ
+1208 SSPTESRTAGHCGQ
-1222 LRLGTGSTPSPEHDR
+1222 LRLGTGSTPSPER
-1237 GRQGS
+1237 GQGGQGS

-1259 QPEQPGCLADQGKKP
+1259 QPEQPGCLADRGKKP
-1274 GSITLRV
+1274 GSVTLRV

-1320 RGMLGGSDAFC
+1320 RGVLGGSAAFC

-1361 LQTTRPEGQ
+1361 LQTTRPEGR

>member
-1 MSVRWDRRPGT
+1 
-12 QAGVCSDAVGAMTS
+12 
-26 FGKLTEYFSLRKSR
+26 
-40 TELRSGQRGRR
+40 
-51 SGSCCCSVTERRSLD
+51 
-66 RKLQRPLLGKSRTLP
+66 
-81 SIPQSPVL
+81 
-89 SRLPLLDSTAY
+89 
-100 REEMPEQKPYKKH
+100 MPEQKPYKKH
-113 LASDCQKGCTV
+113 SAPEHQKGCTV
-124 PSTGEAWRLED
+124 PSAGEAWRLED
-135 DCTDPPRDPQLG
+135 DCSEPPRAPQLG
-147 TAVEGAPFSYFRTR
+147 TAVQDAPFSYFRTR

-174 LGSLGYAVHPAETK
+174 LGSLSYAVHPAESK
-188 AERVKTKLRRQFSL
+188 AERVRTKLRRQFSL
-202 GSADKKDFY
+202 GSSDKKDFC
-211 QPKSESSLSRFAHR
+211 QPKSESSLARFAHR

-233 KRRKAEYASAEL
+233 KRRKAEHGSAEL

-255 EWSTSPKMTQ
+255 EWSSSPKMTQ

-309 LAGRGEKE
+309 LVGRGEKE

-347 KQYSPEEL
+347 KHYSPEEL

-377 PIARALLQAGGKES
+377 PIARALLQAGAKES
-391 PHFMS
+391 PHFVS

-408 REAEQRVNELT
+408 REAEQRVNELM
-419 AQVVNEAPNT
+419 AQVVNEAPNA

-437 LKAWEWRYRL
+437 LKAWEWRFRL

-463 PTNVHLSVASSS
+463 PSSVHLSVASSS
-475 SVQVTFWEP
+475 SLQVTFWEP

-506 PRLGEA
+506 PLLGEA
-512 VIDKLKNLHFTI
+512 VIDKLKDLHFTI
-524 RGLVSGTAYYVQ
+524 QGLVSGTACHVR

-548 QASVPAF
+548 QASTPPF

-589 QHCVCHEPCKNQPQS
+589 QHCICHEPCKNQPQS

-722 QVFFEPVKD
+722 QVFFEPIKD

-779 LLISIQD
+779 LLISVQD

-844 EWLQKMASVEEPI
+844 EWLQKMASVEEPV
-857 PAEPEAETSQNHFF
+857 PTELEADTSQNPLF
-871 QELQVAIKEL
+871 QELQVAIKKL
-881 MTLVNIPLQEAKDFR
+881 MILVNIPLQEAKDFR

-904 FGGQVSFLLLLPPSD
+904 FGEKVSFLLLLPPSD

-1033 SGFLSEAGSA
+1033 SGFLSEAGGP

-1048 QSTSSHLDYLP
+1048 RSSSSHLDYLP
-1059 SPAPSPETSRKLNS
+1059 SPVPSPETSRKLNS
-1073 DLHGLSDEEGSSEVF
+1073 DSHGLSDEEGSSEVF

-1112 SGPECCSRRV
+1112 SSGPECCSRRV
-1122 ARTLR
+1122 ARTLP
-1127 DSAPDVLQTH
+1127 DSAPDVLQSH
-1137 ELKTPPLPPPPP
+1137 ELKTPPPVPPPP

-1192 KPRCQAAR
+1192 KPHCPAPR

-1208 SSPTESRTTGHCGQ
+1208 SSPTESRTAGHCGQ
-1222 LRLGTGSTPSPEHDR
+1222 LRLGTGSTPSPER
-1237 GRQGS
+1237 RQGGQGS
-1242 EPVFR
+1242 EPVCR
-1247 TRSAEWTQSFQE
+1247 TRSDEWTQNLPEQ
-1259 QPEQPGCLADQGKKP
+1259 QPEQPGGLGDQGKKL
-1274 GSITLRV
+1274 GSVTLRV

-1300 SQTSAGEV
+1300 GQTPAREV
-1308 VKLVVLEMNDVS
+1308 VKLVVLEMNSISRDV
-1320 RGMLGGSDAFC
+1320 LGGSAAVC

-1340 GLVFASDESERW
+1340 GLVFAADESERW

-1361 LQTTRPEGQ
+1361 LHTSQPEGR

-1378 SPLVLQYGP
+1378 SPLLLQYGP

>member
-1 MSVRWDRRPGT
+1 M
-12 QAGVCSDAVGAMTS
+12 AS

-40 TELRSGQRGRR
+40 PELRSRRWGRR
-51 SGSCCCSVTERRSLD
+51 SGSCCCSVAECRSLD

-89 SRLPLLDSTAY
+89 SRLAPLPPAAY
-100 REEMPEQKPYKKH
+100 RDEMPEQKPYKKPS
-113 LASDCQKGCTV
+113 ASEHQKGCTV
-124 PSTGEAWRLED
+124 PSAGEAWRLED
-135 DCTDPPRDPQLG
+135 DCSEPPGAPQLG
-147 TAVEGAPFSYFRTR
+147 TAVEDAPFSYFRTR

-174 LGSLGYAVHPAETK
+174 LGSLGYAVHPAESK
-188 AERVKTKLRRQFSL
+188 AERVRTKLRRQFSL

-211 QPKSESSLSRFAHR
+211 QPKSS
-225 LSVKQKQE
+225 
-233 KRRKAEYASAEL
+233 
-245 SAFRPRSLSI
+245 
-255 EWSTSPKMTQ
+255 SPKMTQ

-309 LAGRGEKE
+309 LVGRGEKE

-339 LDRVQELL
+339 LDRVQEML
-347 KQYSPEEL
+347 KHYSPEEL

-377 PIARALLQAGGKES
+377 PIARALLQAGAKES
-391 PHFMS
+391 PHFVS

-408 REAEQRVNELT
+408 REAEQRVNELM
-419 AQVVNEAPNT
+419 AQVVNEAPNA

-437 LKAWEWRYRL
+437 LKAWEWRFRL

-463 PTNVHLSVASSS
+463 PSSVHLSVASSS
-475 SVQVTFWEP
+475 SLQVTFWEP

-506 PRLGEA
+506 PLLGEA
-512 VIDKLKNLHFTI
+512 VIDKLKDLHFTI
-524 RGLVSGTAYYVQ
+524 QGLVSGTAYHVR

-548 QASVPAF
+548 QASMPPF

-589 QHCVCHEPCKNQPQS
+589 QHCICHEPCKNQPQS

-664 MQDFLWFTK
+664 MQDFLWLTK

-722 QVFFEPVKD
+722 QVFFEPIKD

-743 VKTNQ
+743 VKTTQ

-758 CKLQTSRKSVS
+758 CKLQSSRKSVS

-779 LLISIQD
+779 LLISLQD

-812 VDQIRVLVPERLP
+812 VDQIRVLVPEQLP

-844 EWLQKMASVEEPI
+844 EWLQKMAHVEEAAPT
-857 PAEPEAETSQNHFF
+857 EPETDRSQNPLF

-881 MTLVNIPLQEAKDFR
+881 MTLVNIPFQEAKDFR

-904 FGGQVSFLLLLPPSD
+904 FGDQVSFLLLLPPSD

-953 DREFITQYCQ
+953 NREFITQYCQ

-1009 REMRWIMDA
+1009 REMRWIMDV

-1025 QPSCGVSL
+1025 QPSCGISL
-1033 SGFLSEAGSA
+1033 SGFLGEARGTV
-1043 MKEKT
+1043 KEKT
-1048 QSTSSHLDYLP
+1048 RSSSSHADYLP
-1059 SPAPSPETSRKLNS
+1059 SPALSPETSRKLNS
-1073 DLHGLSDEEGSSEVF
+1073 DSHGLSDEEGSSEVF

-1103 KELDLVYSS
+1103 KELDLLYCT
-1112 SGPECCSRRV
+1112 SGPECCSQRV
-1122 ARTLR
+1122 SCTLR
-1127 DSAPDVLQTH
+1127 DSAPDVLQSH
-1137 ELKTPPLPPPPP
+1137 ELKTPAPVPPPP
-1149 EEPRPPPELYDSDFV
+1149 EEPRPPPKLYDSDFV

-1192 KPRCQAAR
+1192 KPHCPAPR

-1208 SSPTESRTTGHCGQ
+1208 SSPVESRTTGHCSQ
-1222 LRLGTGSTPSPEHDR
+1222 LRLGTALTPSPEGRR
-1237 GRQGS
+1237 GGQGS
-1242 EPVFR
+1242 EPVCR
-1247 TRSAEWTQSFQE
+1247 TRSDEWTQDLTEQ
-1259 QPEQPGCLADQGKKP
+1259 QPEQPGGLAEQGKKP
-1274 GSITLRV
+1274 GSVTLRV

-1300 SQTSAGEV
+1300 SQTPAREV
-1308 VKLVVLEMNDVS
+1308 VKLVVLEMNDIS
-1320 RGMLGGSDAFC
+1320 RDVLGSLAAVC

-1340 GLVFASDESERW
+1340 GLVFAADESERW

-1361 LQTTRPEGQ
+1361 LHTSQPEGR

>member
-1 MSVRWDRRPGT
+1 MLCPRHKPSDSGTRPG
-12 QAGVCSDAVGAMTS
+12 ALPAAAEPIGG
-26 FGKLTEYFSLRKSR
+26 
-40 TELRSGQRGRR
+40 
-51 SGSCCCSVTERRSLD
+51 RRSLD

-89 SRLPLLDSTAY
+89 SRLPLLEPAAY
-100 REEMPEQKPYKKH
+100 RDEMPEQKPYKKH
-113 LASDCQKGCTV
+113 SASEHPKGCTV
-124 PSTGEAWRLED
+124 PSAGEAWRLED
-135 DCTDPPRDPQLG
+135 DCSEPPRAPQLG
-147 TAVEGAPFSYFRTR
+147 TAVEDAPFSYFRTR

-174 LGSLGYAVHPAETK
+174 LGSLSYAVHPAESK
-188 AERVKTKLRRQFSL
+188 AERVRTKLRRQFSL

-211 QPKSESSLSRFAHR
+211 QPKSS
-225 LSVKQKQE
+225 
-233 KRRKAEYASAEL
+233 
-245 SAFRPRSLSI
+245 
-255 EWSTSPKMTQ
+255 SPKMTQ

-309 LAGRGEKE
+309 LVGRGEKE

-339 LDRVQELL
+339 LDRVQEML
-347 KQYSPEEL
+347 KHYSPEEL

-377 PIARALLQAGGKES
+377 PIARALLQAGAKES
-391 PHFMS
+391 PHFVS

-408 REAEQRVNELT
+408 REAEQRVNELM
-419 AQVVNEAPNT
+419 AQVVNEAPNA

-437 LKAWEWRYRL
+437 LKAWEWRFRL

-463 PTNVHLSVASSS
+463 PSSVHLSVASSTS
-475 SVQVTFWEP
+475 LQVTFWEP

-506 PRLGEA
+506 PLLGEA
-512 VIDKLKNLHFTI
+512 VIDKLKDLHFTI
-524 RGLVSGTAYYVQ
+524 QGLVSGTAYHVR

-548 QASVPAF
+548 QASTPPF

-589 QHCVCHEPCKNQPQS
+589 QHCICHEPCKNQPQS

-664 MQDFLWFTK
+664 MQDFLWLTK

-722 QVFFEPVKD
+722 QVFFEPIKD

-758 CKLQTSRKSVS
+758 CKLQSSRKSVS

-779 LLISIQD
+779 LLISLQD

-812 VDQIRVLVPERLP
+812 VDQIRVLVPEQLP

-844 EWLQKMASVEEPI
+844 EWLQKMASVEEPV
-857 PAEPEAETSQNHFF
+857 PTEPETDRSQNPLF

-904 FGGQVSFLLLLPPSD
+904 FGDQVSFLLLLPPSD

-953 DREFITQYCQ
+953 SREFITQYCQ

-983 SDAELSTAK
+983 SDAELATAK

-1009 REMRWIMDA
+1009 REMRWIMDV

-1025 QPSCGVSL
+1025 QPSCGISL
-1033 SGFLSEAGSA
+1033 SGFLSEAGGTV
-1043 MKEKT
+1043 KEKT
-1048 QSTSSHLDYLP
+1048 RSSSSHLDYLP
-1059 SPAPSPETSRKLNS
+1059 SPVLSPETSCKLNS

-1103 KELDLVYSS
+1103 KELDLVCST
-1112 SGPECCSRRV
+1112 SGPECCSRRA

-1127 DSAPDVLQTH
+1127 DSAPDVLQSH
-1137 ELKTPPLPPPPP
+1137 ELKAPPAVPPLP
-1149 EEPRPPPELYDSDFV
+1149 EEPRPPAKLYDSDFV

-1192 KPRCQAAR
+1192 KPHCPAPR

-1208 SSPTESRTTGHCGQ
+1208 SSPAESRSPGPCGQ
-1222 LRLGTGSTPSPEHDR
+1222 LRLGPGSAPSPERRR
-1237 GRQGS
+1237 GRRGS
-1242 EPVFR
+1242 D
-1247 TRSAEWTQSFQE
+1247 EWTQDLPEQ
-1259 QPEQPGCLADQGKKP
+1259 QPEQPGALADQGKKP
-1274 GSITLRV
+1274 GSVTLRV

-1292 TSVKLHIT
+1292 TSVKLHIS
-1300 SQTSAGEV
+1300 SQTPASEV
-1308 VKLVVLEMNDVS
+1308 VKLVVLEMNGIARDV
-1320 RGMLGGSDAFC
+1320 LGAAAAVC
-1331 YGEEQLEHF
+1331 YSEEQLEHF
-1340 GLVFASDESERW
+1340 GLVFAANESERW

-1361 LQTTRPEGQ
+1361 LHTSQPEGR
-1370 FYVRIKET
+1370 FLVRIKET

>member
-1 MSVRWDRRPGT
+1 
-12 QAGVCSDAVGAMTS
+12 
-26 FGKLTEYFSLRKSR
+26 
-40 TELRSGQRGRR
+40 
-51 SGSCCCSVTERRSLD
+51 
-66 RKLQRPLLGKSRTLP
+66 
-81 SIPQSPVL
+81 
-89 SRLPLLDSTAY
+89 
-100 REEMPEQKPYKKH
+100 MPEQKQHRNHSAPEYEKV
-113 LASDCQKGCTV
+113 CTV
-124 PSTGEAWRLED
+124 PSTGEAWQLED
-135 DCTDPPRDPQLG
+135 DCIESLRDSAFQPRLC
-147 TAVEGAPFSYFRTR
+147 TAMNEAPFRSPRTH
-161 SFYMRKSLSVDNH
+161 SFYMRKSISVDNH
-174 LGSLGYAVHPAETK
+174 LGSLSYSIHTTDNK
-188 AERVKTKLRRQFSL
+188 ADRVKTKLRRQFSL
-202 GSADKKDFY
+202 GSADKKDLY
-211 QPKSESSLSRFAHR
+211 PAKSESSLSKFTHR

-233 KRRKAEYASAEL
+233 KRRKAEYGSAEL
-245 SAFRPRSLSI
+245 PAFRPRSLSV
-255 EWSTSPKMTQ
+255 EWSSSPKMTQ
-265 QMRDLQL
+265 QVRDLQL
-272 AQARKPPGPSS
+272 AQSRKQPGPSS

-297 FRVNYTSFDEGS
+297 FRVNYMSFDEGS
-309 LAGRGEKE
+309 LAGRNEKE
-317 KLRKSYLFQS
+317 KLRKSYLFQG

-339 LDRVQELL
+339 LDKVQELL
-347 KQYSPEEL
+347 RQYSLEEL

-364 LLPLDIAIMTNNA
+364 LLPLDIAIMTNNS
-377 PIARALLQAGGKES
+377 PIAKILLLAGAKES
-391 PHFMS
+391 PHFVS

-408 REAEQRVNELT
+408 REAEQRVSDLT
-419 AQVVNEAPNT
+419 AQVVNEAPNA

-447 YKRMKAG
+447 YKRMTAG
-454 FEHARVPDA
+454 FEHARVPDP
-463 PTNVHLSVASSS
+463 PTNVHLSVASST
-475 SVQVTFWEP
+475 SVEVSFQEP

-495 KVEWSCSPTFS
+495 KVEWSCSSTFS
-506 PRLGEA
+506 PPLGE
-512 VIDKLKNLHFTI
+512 VLINKLKNLQITI
-524 RGLVSGTAYYVQ
+524 HGLVSGTAYYVQ

-548 QASVPAF
+548 QRSVPPF
-555 AIPSNWREYDG
+555 AVPSNWREYDG

-581 LGQVKTVH
+581 LNQVKMVH

-609 SKSLKHLFHPGS
+609 SKSLKYLFHPGS
-621 KFLKTLKRGLY
+621 KFLKTLRRGLY
-632 LTAIFYK
+632 LASIFYK

-685 QCVTVSQSSCSCIL
+685 QCVTVSQSSCSCVL
-699 QTRFKMLLAI
+699 QTRLKMLLAI
-709 SQMQGL
+709 SEMQGL

-722 QVFFEPVKD
+722 QVFFEPIKD

-748 TFESVRWVPI
+748 TFESVRWVPLS
-758 CKLQTSRKSVS
+758 KLQTSRKSLS
-769 SPEEPTALDT
+769 SPEEPTALDVLCMT
-779 LLISIQD
+779 MQD

-791 QRSSHALS
+791 QQSSQAL
-799 PGLYLGYLKLCSA
+799 PAGLYLGYLKLCSA
-812 VDQIRVLVPERLP
+812 VDQIRVLVPEQRP

-844 EWLQKMASVEEPI
+844 EWLQNLASMEEPI
-857 PAEPEAETSQNHFF
+857 PAERDLETTQNLLL
-871 QELQVAIKEL
+871 QELQAAVKEL
-881 MTLVNIPLQEAKDFR
+881 VQLVNIPLHEAKDFR

-904 FGGQVSFLLLLPPSD
+904 FRGQVSFLLLLPPSD

-953 DREFITQYCQ
+953 DQEFISQYCQ

-969 LESLLSQQS
+969 LESLLSQQN

-983 SDAELSTAK
+983 SDSELTTAK
-992 QRHQQVQDYIQ
+992 QRHQQVQDYMQ

-1009 REMRWIMDA
+1009 REMRWMMDA

-1033 SGFLSEAGSA
+1033 VWFIEESSTAL
-1043 MKEKT
+1043 KEKT
-1048 QSTSSHLDYLP
+1048 ESTSSHFDFLP
-1059 SPAPSPETSRKLNS
+1059 SPTPSPETSRKLNS
-1073 DLHGLSDEEGSSEVF
+1073 DSRGNSDEEGSSEVF

-1103 KELDLVYSS
+1103 RELDLVYSS
-1112 SGPECCSRRV
+1112 SGPEGYSRRSL
-1122 ARTLR
+1122 RPLR
-1127 DSAPDVLQTH
+1127 DSAPDVLQSH
-1137 ELKTPPLPPPPP
+1137 ELKTPPVPP
-1149 EEPRPPPELYDSDFV
+1149 EEHQPPSELYDSDFV

-1192 KPRCQAAR
+1192 KPLCHGAR

-1208 SSPTESRTTGHCGQ
+1208 SSPTETRTAGRCSP
-1222 LRLGTGSTPSPEHDR
+1222 LRFGTGSELSPKHSWSAEN
-1237 GRQGS
+1237 S

-1247 TRSAEWTQSFQE
+1247 TRSVEWTRTFQE
-1259 QPEQPGCLADQGKKP
+1259 TSEPGHVANHGKSS
-1274 GSITLRV
+1274 GSFTVHV
-1281 CPQYETGLSKE
+1281 CPQYETGLSNE
-1292 TSVKLHIT
+1292 TSIKLHIT
-1300 SQTSAGEV
+1300 NKMSAEDV
-1308 VKLVVLEMNDVS
+1308 VKLVVQEMNAIS
-1320 RGMLGGSDAFC
+1320 REVLGTADAFS
-1331 YGEEQLEHF
+1331 YSEEQLGHF
-1340 GLVFASDESERW
+1340 GLVFVSDDVEQW
-1352 LPDDFLPLS
+1352 LPNDFLLLS
-1361 LQTTRPEGQ
+1361 LQKAWPDGR
-1370 FYVRIKET
+1370 FCVRIKET
-1378 SPLVLQYGP
+1378 SPLLFQYGP

>member
-1 MSVRWDRRPGT
+1 MS
-12 QAGVCSDAVGAMTS
+12 S

-40 TELRSGQRGRR
+40 NEFRSDRRSSRR
-51 SGSCCCSVTERRSLD
+51 SGSYCCSITECRSLD
-66 RKLQRPLLGKSRTLP
+66 RKPQRPVLGKSRTLP
-81 SIPQSPVL
+81 SIPQSPIINRV
-89 SRLPLLDSTAY
+89 PLLDSKLY
-100 REEMPEQKPYKKH
+100 KKDMPEQKHYRNHSVP
-113 LASDCQKGCTV
+113 DCQKGCTV
-124 PSTGEAWRLED
+124 PSTGEAWQLED
-135 DCTDPPRDPQLG
+135 DCAESVRDPALQPRLC
-147 TAVEGAPFSYFRTR
+147 TAMDEAPFRSLRTR

-174 LGSLGYAVHPAETK
+174 LSALSYSIHPTETK
-188 AERVKTKLRRQFSL
+188 TERVKTKLRRQFSL
-202 GSADKKDFY
+202 GSADKKDLY
-211 QPKSESSLSRFAHR
+211 PSKSEGSLSKFTHR
-225 LSVKQKQE
+225 LSIKQKQE

-255 EWSTSPKMTQ
+255 EWSSSPKMTQ
-265 QMRDLQL
+265 QMRDPQL
-272 AQARKPPGPSS
+272 AQSRKQPGPSS

-297 FRVNYTSFDEGS
+297 FRVNYMSFDEGS
-309 LAGRGEKE
+309 IAGRSEKD
-317 KLRKSYLFQS
+317 KLRKSYPFQG

-339 LDRVQELL
+339 LDKVQELL
-347 KQYSPEEL
+347 KQFSLEEL

-377 PIARALLQAGGKES
+377 PIAKTLLLAGAKES
-391 PHFMS
+391 PHF
-396 LESRSLHLSTLV
+396 
-408 REAEQRVNELT
+408 
-419 AQVVNEAPNT
+419 
-429 DCSEKEKQ
+429 
-437 LKAWEWRYRL
+437 
-447 YKRMKAG
+447 
-454 FEHARVPDA
+454 
-463 PTNVHLSVASSS
+463 
-475 SVQVTFWEP
+475 
-484 LSVNSAVVTKY
+484 
-495 KVEWSCSPTFS
+495 EWSCSPTFS
-506 PRLGEA
+506 PPLGEV
-512 VIDKLKNLHFTI
+512 VINKLKNLHITI
-524 RGLVSGTAYYVQ
+524 HGLLSGTAYYVQ

-548 QASVPAF
+548 QTSVPPF

-571 RGQAEALDHL
+571 RGQAEALDNL
-581 LGQVKTVH
+581 LSQVKMVH
-589 QHCVCHEPCKNQPQS
+589 QQCVCHEPCKNQPQS

-609 SKSLKHLFHPGS
+609 SKSLKYLFHPGS

-632 LTAIFYK
+632 LASIFYK

-699 QTRFKMLLAI
+699 QTRLKMLLAI

-722 QVFFEPVKD
+722 HVFFEPIKD

-736 LIVTLKE
+736 LVVTLKE

-748 TFESVRWVPI
+748 TFESVHWVPLS
-758 CKLQTSRKSVS
+758 KLQTSRKSIS
-769 SPEEPTALDT
+769 SPEEPTALDV
-779 LLISIQD
+779 LLMTMQD
-786 KLAYH
+786 KLVYH
-791 QRSSHALS
+791 QRSSQALP

-844 EWLQKMASVEEPI
+844 EWLQHQASEEEPI
-857 PAEPEAETSQNHFF
+857 PTEQDLETTQNLFL

-881 MTLVNIPLQEAKDFR
+881 MQMVNIPLHEAKDFR

-904 FGGQVSFLLLLPPSD
+904 FGGQVSFLLLLPLSE

-928 NPYTPR
+928 NPHTPR

-953 DREFITQYCQ
+953 DYEFISQYCQ

-983 SDAELSTAK
+983 SDSELTTAK

-1009 REMRWIMDA
+1009 REMRWMMDA

-1025 QPSCGVSL
+1025 QPSGGIPL
-1033 SGFLSEAGSA
+1033 TWFLEESSIVL
-1043 MKEKT
+1043 KEKT
-1048 QSTSSHLDYLP
+1048 RSTSSHLDFLP
-1059 SPAPSPETSRKLNS
+1059 SPTPSPEMSRKLNS
-1073 DLHGLSDEEGSSEVF
+1073 DSHGNSDEEGSSEVF

-1103 KELDLVYSS
+1103 RELDLLYPS
-1112 SGPECCSRRV
+1112 SGPECCSRRNP
-1122 ARTLR
+1122 RPLR
-1127 DSAPDVLQTH
+1127 DSAPDVLQNH
-1137 ELKTPPLPPPPP
+1137 ELKTPPIPP

-1192 KPRCQAAR
+1192 KPLCHGAR

-1208 SSPTESRTTGHCGQ
+1208 SSPTESRTVGRCSPV
-1222 LRLGTGSTPSPEHDR
+1222 RLGTGSEFSPRH
-1237 GRQGS
+1237 GCPAGSS

-1247 TRSAEWTQSFQE
+1247 TRSVEWTHTFQE
-1259 QPEQPGCLADQGKKP
+1259 AADPGHVANRVKST
-1274 GSITLRV
+1274 GSFALRV

-1292 TSVKLHIT
+1292 TSVKLHLT
-1300 SQTSAGEV
+1300 NKMSAEDV
-1308 VKLVVLEMNDVS
+1308 VKLVVQEMNEVS
-1320 RGMLGGSDAFC
+1320 RDVLGNADAFC
-1331 YGEEQLEHF
+1331 YSEDQLEHF
-1340 GLVFASDESERW
+1340 GLVFVSDEVEQW
-1352 LPDDFLPLS
+1352 LPNDFLPLS
-1361 LQTTRPEGQ
+1361 LQKAWPDGR

-1378 SPLVLQYGP
+1378 SPLLFQYGP

>member
-1 MSVRWDRRPGT
+1 M
-12 QAGVCSDAVGAMTS
+12 AS

-40 TELRSGQRGRR
+40 TELRSGQRSRR
-51 SGSCCCSVTERRSLD
+51 SGSCCCSVTECRSLD

-100 REEMPEQKPYKKH
+100 REEMPEQKSYKKH
-113 LASDCQKGCTV
+113 SASDHQKGCTV
-124 PSTGEAWRLED
+124 PSTGDAWRLED

-147 TAVEGAPFSYFRTR
+147 TAVEDAPFSYFRTR

-174 LGSLGYAVHPAETK
+174 LGTLSYAVHPAETK

-211 QPKSESSLSRFAHR
+211 QPKSESSLARFAHR

-255 EWSTSPKMTQ
+255 EWSSSPKMTQ

-339 LDRVQELL
+339 LDKVQDLL

-377 PIARALLQAGGKES
+377 PIARALLQAGAKES
-391 PHFMS
+391 PHFVS

-419 AQVVNEAPNT
+419 AQVVNEAPNA

-463 PTNVHLSVASSS
+463 PINVHLSVASSS
-475 SVQVTFWEP
+475 SVLVTFWEP

-495 KVEWSCSPTFS
+495 KVEWSCSPSFS
-506 PRLGEA
+506 PPLGEA
-512 VIDKLKNLHFTI
+512 IIDKLQDLHFTI
-524 RGLVSGTAYYVQ
+524 QGLVSGTAYYVQ

-548 QASVPAF
+548 QTSTPPF

-758 CKLQTSRKSVS
+758 CKLQSSRKSVS
-769 SPEEPTALDT
+769 SPEEPSALDT
-779 LLISIQD
+779 LLISVQD

-791 QRSSHALS
+791 QRSSHALP

-812 VDQIRVLVPERLP
+812 VDQIRVLVPEQLP

-844 EWLQKMASVEEPI
+844 EWLQKMASVEEPVT
-857 PAEPEAETSQNHFF
+857 AEPEPETSQNHLF

-904 FGGQVSFLLLLPPSD
+904 FGDQVSFLLLLPPSD

-983 SDAELSTAK
+983 SDAELSSAK

-1033 SGFLSEAGSA
+1033 SGFLSEAGGA

-1073 DLHGLSDEEGSSEVF
+1073 DSHGLSDEEGSSEVF

-1103 KELDLVYSS
+1103 KELDLLYSS
-1112 SGPECCSRRV
+1112 SSAGPECCSRR
-1122 ARTLR
+1122 ASRALR

-1137 ELKTPPLPPPPP
+1137 ELKTPPQPPQPPP

-1192 KPRCQAAR
+1192 KPLCQAAR

-1208 SSPTESRTTGHCGQ
+1208 SSPTESRTTGHCIQ
-1222 LRLGTGSTPSPEHDR
+1222 LRLGTGSTPSPE
-1237 GRQGS
+1237 QGA

-1259 QPEQPGCLADQGKKP
+1259 RGEQPGGLAERGKKP
-1274 GSITLRV
+1274 GAVTLRV
-1281 CPQYETGLSKE
+1281 CPQYETGLSKD

-1320 RGMLGGSDAFC
+1320 RGVLGGSGAFC
-1331 YGEEQLEHF
+1331 YSEEQLEHF

-1361 LQTTRPEGQ
+1361 LQTTWPEGR

>member
-1 MSVRWDRRPGT
+1 M
-12 QAGVCSDAVGAMTS
+12 AS

-40 TELRSGQRGRR
+40 PELRSRRWGRR
-51 SGSCCCSVTERRSLD
+51 SGSCCCSVTECRSLD

-89 SRLPLLDSTAY
+89 SRLPLLEPAAY
-100 REEMPEQKPYKKH
+100 RDEMPEQKPYKKH
-113 LASDCQKGCTV
+113 SASEHQKGCTV
-124 PSTGEAWRLED
+124 PSAGEAWRLED
-135 DCTDPPRDPQLG
+135 DCSEPPRAPQLG
-147 TAVEGAPFSYFRTR
+147 TAVEDAPFSYFRTR

-174 LGSLGYAVHPAETK
+174 LGSLSYAVHPAESK
-188 AERVKTKLRRQFSL
+188 AERVRTKLRRQFSL

-211 QPKSESSLSRFAHR
+211 QPKSS
-225 LSVKQKQE
+225 
-233 KRRKAEYASAEL
+233 
-245 SAFRPRSLSI
+245 
-255 EWSTSPKMTQ
+255 SPKMTQ

-309 LAGRGEKE
+309 LVGRGEKE

-339 LDRVQELL
+339 LDRVQEML
-347 KQYSPEEL
+347 KHYSPEEL

-377 PIARALLQAGGKES
+377 PIARALLQAGAKES
-391 PHFMS
+391 PHFVS

-408 REAEQRVNELT
+408 REAEQRVNELM
-419 AQVVNEAPNT
+419 AQVVNEAPNA

-437 LKAWEWRYRL
+437 LKAWEWRFRL

-463 PTNVHLSVASSS
+463 PSSVHLSVASSS
-475 SVQVTFWEP
+475 SLQVTFWEP

-495 KVEWSCSPTFS
+495 KVEWSCSSTFS
-506 PRLGEA
+506 PLLGEA
-512 VIDKLKNLHFTI
+512 VIDKLQDLHFTI
-524 RGLVSGTAYYVQ
+524 QGLVSGTAYHVR

-548 QASVPAF
+548 QASVPPF

-589 QHCVCHEPCKNQPQS
+589 QHCICHEPCKNQPQS

-664 MQDFLWFTK
+664 MQDFLWLTK

-722 QVFFEPVKD
+722 QVFFEPIKD

-758 CKLQTSRKSVS
+758 SKLQSSRKSVS

-812 VDQIRVLVPERLP
+812 VDQIRVLVPEQLP

-844 EWLQKMASVEEPI
+844 EWLQKMASVEEPV
-857 PAEPEAETSQNHFF
+857 PTEPETDRSQNPFF

-904 FGGQVSFLLLLPPSD
+904 FGDQVSFLLLLPPSD

-953 DREFITQYCQ
+953 NREFITQYCQ

-1009 REMRWIMDA
+1009 REMRWIMDV

-1025 QPSCGVSL
+1025 QPSCGISL
-1033 SGFLSEAGSA
+1033 SGFLGEAGGA
-1043 MKEKT
+1043 AKEKT
-1048 QSTSSHLDYLP
+1048 RSSSSHLDYLP
-1059 SPAPSPETSRKLNS
+1059 SPVLSPETSRKLNS
-1073 DLHGLSDEEGSSEVF
+1073 ADSHGLSDEEGSSEVF

-1103 KELDLVYSS
+1103 KELDLVCST
-1112 SGPECCSRRV
+1112 SGPECCGRRA
-1122 ARTLR
+1122 ARSLR
-1127 DSAPDVLQTH
+1127 DSAPDVLQSH
-1137 ELKTPPLPPPPP
+1137 ELKAAPPVPPPP
-1149 EEPRPPPELYDSDFV
+1149 EEPRPPARLYDSDFV

-1192 KPRCQAAR
+1192 KPHCPAPR

-1208 SSPTESRTTGHCGQ
+1208 SSPAESRTAGRGGQ
-1222 LRLGTGSTPSPEHDR
+1222 RGLGAGSTP
-1237 GRQGS
+1237 GS
-1242 EPVFR
+1242 EPGCR
-1247 TRSAEWTQSFQE
+1247 TRSDEWTQDLPEQ
-1259 QPEQPGCLADQGKKP
+1259 QPEQPGGLAEQGKKP
-1274 GSITLRV
+1274 GSVTLRV
-1281 CPQYETGLSKE
+1281 CPQYETGLSKD

-1300 SQTSAGEV
+1300 SQTAAREV

-1320 RGMLGGSDAFC
+1320 RDVLGGAATVR

-1340 GLVFASDESERW
+1340 GLVFAANESEQW

-1361 LQTTRPEGQ
+1361 LHTSQPEGR

>member
-1 MSVRWDRRPGT
+1 
-12 QAGVCSDAVGAMTS
+12 
-26 FGKLTEYFSLRKSR
+26 
-40 TELRSGQRGRR
+40 
-51 SGSCCCSVTERRSLD
+51 
-66 RKLQRPLLGKSRTLP
+66 
-81 SIPQSPVL
+81 
-89 SRLPLLDSTAY
+89 
-100 REEMPEQKPYKKH
+100 
-113 LASDCQKGCTV
+113 
-124 PSTGEAWRLED
+124 
-135 DCTDPPRDPQLG
+135 
-147 TAVEGAPFSYFRTR
+147 
-161 SFYMRKSLSVDNH
+161 
-174 LGSLGYAVHPAETK
+174 
-188 AERVKTKLRRQFSL
+188 
-202 GSADKKDFY
+202 
-211 QPKSESSLSRFAHR
+211 SS
-225 LSVKQKQE
+225 
-233 KRRKAEYASAEL
+233 
-245 SAFRPRSLSI
+245 
-255 EWSTSPKMTQ
+255 SPKMTQ

-272 AQARKPPGPSS
+272 AQSRKQPGPSS

-297 FRVNYTSFDEGS
+297 FRVNYMSFDEGS
-309 LAGRGEKE
+309 LAGRNEKE
-317 KLRKSYLFQS
+317 KLRKSYLFQG

-339 LDRVQELL
+339 LDKVQELL
-347 KQYSPEEL
+347 RQYSLEEL

-364 LLPLDIAIMTNNA
+364 LLPLDIAIMTNNS
-377 PIARALLQAGGKES
+377 PIAKILLLAGAKES
-391 PHFMS
+391 PHFVS

-408 REAEQRVNELT
+408 REAEQRVSDLT
-419 AQVVNEAPNT
+419 AQVVNEALNA

-447 YKRMKAG
+447 YKRMTAG

-463 PTNVHLSVASSS
+463 PTNVHLSVASST
-475 SVQVTFWEP
+475 SVEVSFQEP

-506 PRLGEA
+506 PPLGE
-512 VIDKLKNLHFTI
+512 VLISKLKNLQITI
-524 RGLVSGTAYYVQ
+524 HGLVSV
-536 VSAYNMKGWGPP
+536 
-548 QASVPAF
+548 
-555 AIPSNWREYDG
+555 NWREYDG

-581 LGQVKTVH
+581 LNQVKMVH

-609 SKSLKHLFHPGS
+609 SKSLKYLFHPGS

-632 LTAIFYK
+632 LASIFYK

-685 QCVTVSQSSCSCIL
+685 QCVTVSQSSCSCVL
-699 QTRFKMLLAI
+699 QTRLKMLLAI
-709 SQMQGL
+709 SEMQGL

-722 QVFFEPVKD
+722 QVFFEPIKD

-748 TFESVRWVPI
+748 TFESVRWVPLY
-758 CKLQTSRKSVS
+758 KLQTSRKSLS
-769 SPEEPTALDT
+769 SPEEPTALDVLCMT
-779 LLISIQD
+779 MQD

-791 QRSSHALS
+791 QQSSQAL
-799 PGLYLGYLKLCSA
+799 PAGLYLGYLKLCSA
-812 VDQIRVLVPERLP
+812 VDQIRVLVPEQRP

-844 EWLQKMASVEEPI
+844 EWLQNLASMEEPI
-857 PAEPEAETSQNHFF
+857 PTEQDLETTQNLLL
-871 QELQVAIKEL
+871 QELQAAVKEL
-881 MTLVNIPLQEAKDFR
+881 MQLVNIPLHEAKDFR

-904 FGGQVSFLLLLPPSD
+904 FRGQVSFLLLLPPSD

-953 DREFITQYCQ
+953 DQEFISQYCQ

-969 LESLLSQQS
+969 LESLLSQQN

-983 SDAELSTAK
+983 SDSELTTAK
-992 QRHQQVQDYIQ
+992 QRHQQIQDYMQ

-1009 REMRWIMDA
+1009 KEMRWMMDA

-1033 SGFLSEAGSA
+1033 VWFIEESTTVL
-1043 MKEKT
+1043 KEKT
-1048 QSTSSHLDYLP
+1048 ESTSSHLDFLP
-1059 SPAPSPETSRKLNS
+1059 SPTPSPETSRKLNS
-1073 DLHGLSDEEGSSEVF
+1073 DSHGNSDEEGSSEVF

-1103 KELDLVYSS
+1103 RELDLVYSS
-1112 SGPECCSRRV
+1112 SGPEGCGRRNL
-1122 ARTLR
+1122 RPLR
-1127 DSAPDVLQTH
+1127 DSAPDVLQSH
-1137 ELKTPPLPPPPP
+1137 ELKTPPVPP
-1149 EEPRPPPELYDSDFV
+1149 EEHQPPSELYDSDFV

-1192 KPRCQAAR
+1192 KPLCHGAR

-1208 SSPTESRTTGHCGQ
+1208 SSPTETRTAGHCSP
-1222 LRLGTGSTPSPEHDR
+1222 LRFGTGSALSPKHSWSAEN
-1237 GRQGS
+1237 S

-1247 TRSAEWTQSFQE
+1247 TRSVEWTHTFQE
-1259 QPEQPGCLADQGKKP
+1259 TPEPRHVANQGRSS
-1274 GSITLRV
+1274 GSFAIHV

-1292 TSVKLHIT
+1292 TSIKLHIT
-1300 SQTSAGEV
+1300 NKMSAEDV
-1308 VKLVVLEMNDVS
+1308 VKLVVQEMNAISRDV
-1320 RGMLGGSDAFC
+1320 LGNADAFR
-1331 YGEEQLEHF
+1331 YSEEQLGHF
-1340 GLVFASDESERW
+1340 GLVFISDDVEQW
-1352 LPDDFLPLS
+1352 LPNDFLPLS
-1361 LQTTRPEGQ
+1361 LQKAWPDGR
-1370 FYVRIKET
+1370 FCVRIRET
-1378 SPLVLQYGP
+1378 SPLLFQYGP

>member
-1 MSVRWDRRPGT
+1 MAGLADT
-12 QAGVCSDAVGAMTS
+12 Q
-26 FGKLTEYFSLRKSR
+26 
-40 TELRSGQRGRR
+40 
-51 SGSCCCSVTERRSLD
+51 
-66 RKLQRPLLGKSRTLP
+66 
-81 SIPQSPVL
+81 
-89 SRLPLLDSTAY
+89 
-100 REEMPEQKPYKKH
+100 
-113 LASDCQKGCTV
+113 
-124 PSTGEAWRLED
+124 
-135 DCTDPPRDPQLG
+135 
-147 TAVEGAPFSYFRTR
+147 
-161 SFYMRKSLSVDNH
+161 
-174 LGSLGYAVHPAETK
+174 
-188 AERVKTKLRRQFSL
+188 SL

-211 QPKSESSLSRFAHR
+211 QPKSS
-225 LSVKQKQE
+225 
-233 KRRKAEYASAEL
+233 
-245 SAFRPRSLSI
+245 
-255 EWSTSPKMTQ
+255 SPKMTQ

-309 LAGRGEKE
+309 LAGRSEKE

-377 PIARALLQAGGKES
+377 PIAKALLQAGAKES
-391 PHFMS
+391 PHFVS

-419 AQVVNEAPNT
+419 AQVVNEAPST

-454 FEHARVPDA
+454 FEHARVPDP

-506 PRLGEA
+506 PPLGEA

-524 RGLVSGTAYYVQ
+524 QGLVSGTAYYVQ

-548 QASVPAF
+548 QTSVPPF

-581 LGQVKTVH
+581 LSQVKTVH

-632 LTAIFYK
+632 LTAVFYK

-699 QTRFKMLLAI
+699 QTRFKMLLAT

-722 QVFFEPVKD
+722 QVFFEPIKD

-779 LLISIQD
+779 LLITVQD

-791 QRSSHALS
+791 RRSSHALS

-844 EWLQKMASVEEPI
+844 EWLQKMASMDEPV
-857 PAEPEAETSQNHFF
+857 PTEPDAETSQNQLF

-983 SDAELSTAK
+983 SDAELTTAK

-1033 SGFLSEAGSA
+1033 TGFLSESSNV

-1059 SPAPSPETSRKLNS
+1059 SPAPSPETSRKLNP

-1112 SGPECCSRRV
+1112 SGPECCSRRI

-1137 ELKTPPLPPPPP
+1137 DLKTPPLPP
-1149 EEPRPPPELYDSDFV
+1149 EELRPPPELYDSDFV

-1192 KPRCQAAR
+1192 KPLFQVAR

-1208 SSPTESRTTGHCGQ
+1208 SSPTESRMAGHCSL
-1222 LRLGTGSTPSPEHDR
+1222 LRLRTGSTLSPEHSQA
-1237 GRQGS
+1237 GESS

-1247 TRSAEWTQSFQE
+1247 TRSAEWTQSFQ
-1259 QPEQPGCLADQGKKP
+1259 QPPEQQGCLVNQGKKP
-1274 GSITLRV
+1274 GSVTLRV

-1300 SQTSAGEV
+1300 NQTSAGEI

-1320 RGMLGGSDAFC
+1320 RNVLGSMAALC
-1331 YGEEQLEHF
+1331 YSEEQLEHF
-1340 GLVFASDESERW
+1340 GLVFASNDSEQW

-1361 LQTTRPEGQ
+1361 LQTTWPEGR

-1378 SPLVLQYGP
+1378 SPLVFQYGP

>member
-1 MSVRWDRRPGT
+1 
-12 QAGVCSDAVGAMTS
+12 
-26 FGKLTEYFSLRKSR
+26 
-40 TELRSGQRGRR
+40 
-51 SGSCCCSVTERRSLD
+51 
-66 RKLQRPLLGKSRTLP
+66 
-81 SIPQSPVL
+81 
-89 SRLPLLDSTAY
+89 
-100 REEMPEQKPYKKH
+100 
-113 LASDCQKGCTV
+113 
-124 PSTGEAWRLED
+124 
-135 DCTDPPRDPQLG
+135 
-147 TAVEGAPFSYFRTR
+147 
-161 SFYMRKSLSVDNH
+161 
-174 LGSLGYAVHPAETK
+174 
-188 AERVKTKLRRQFSL
+188 
-202 GSADKKDFY
+202 
-211 QPKSESSLSRFAHR
+211 
-225 LSVKQKQE
+225 
-233 KRRKAEYASAEL
+233 
-245 SAFRPRSLSI
+245 
-255 EWSTSPKMTQ
+255 KMTQ

-309 LAGRGEKE
+309 LVGRGEKE

-377 PIARALLQAGGKES
+377 PIARALLQAGAKES
-391 PHFMS
+391 PHFVS

-419 AQVVNEAPNT
+419 AQVVNEAPNA

-475 SVQVTFWEP
+475 SVQVAFWEP

-506 PRLGEA
+506 PLLGQA
-512 VIDKLKNLHFTI
+512 IVDKLKDLHFTI
-524 RGLVSGTAYYVQ
+524 QGLVSGTAYYVQ
-536 VSAYNMKGWGPP
+536 VFAYNMKGWGPP
-548 QASVPAF
+548 QASVPPF

-609 SKSLKHLFHPGS
+609 SKSLKHLFHPS
-621 KFLKTLKRGLY
+621 NKFLKTLKRGLY

-722 QVFFEPVKD
+722 QVFFEPIKD

-758 CKLQTSRKSVS
+758 CKLQSSRKSVS

-779 LLISIQD
+779 LLISVQD
-786 KLAYH
+786 KLTYH
-791 QRSSHALS
+791 QRSSHALP

-812 VDQIRVLVPERLP
+812 VDQIRVLVPEQLP

-844 EWLQKMASVEEPI
+844 EWLQKMVSVEEPI
-857 PAEPEAETSQNHFF
+857 PAEPKSETSQNHLFL
-871 QELQVAIKEL
+871 ELQVAIKEL

-904 FGGQVSFLLLLPPSD
+904 FGEQVSFLLLLPPSD

-928 NPYTPR
+928 NPYTPH

-947 VHFFTY
+947 
-953 DREFITQYCQ
+953 
-963 VSALLE
+963 
-969 LESLLSQQS
+969 
-978 LREAF
+978 
-983 SDAELSTAK
+983 
-992 QRHQQVQDYIQ
+992 
-1003 QMEEIW
+1003 
-1009 REMRWIMDA
+1009 
-1018 LQHARYK
+1018 
-1025 QPSCGVSL
+1025 
-1033 SGFLSEAGSA
+1033 
-1043 MKEKT
+1043 
-1048 QSTSSHLDYLP
+1048 
-1059 SPAPSPETSRKLNS
+1059 
-1073 DLHGLSDEEGSSEVF
+1073 
-1088 LATDSDYDSSRAQSP
+1088 
-1103 KELDLVYSS
+1103 
-1112 SGPECCSRRV
+1112 
-1122 ARTLR
+1122 
-1127 DSAPDVLQTH
+1127 
-1137 ELKTPPLPPPPP
+1137 
-1149 EEPRPPPELYDSDFV
+1149 
-1164 LPSRQIELLRITEK
+1164 
-1178 RQAYCVRTSSLDFP
+1178 
-1192 KPRCQAAR
+1192 
-1200 KSCPGSVD
+1200 
-1208 SSPTESRTTGHCGQ
+1208 
-1222 LRLGTGSTPSPEHDR
+1222 
-1237 GRQGS
+1237 
-1242 EPVFR
+1242 
-1247 TRSAEWTQSFQE
+1247 
-1259 QPEQPGCLADQGKKP
+1259 
-1274 GSITLRV
+1274 
-1281 CPQYETGLSKE
+1281 
-1292 TSVKLHIT
+1292 
-1300 SQTSAGEV
+1300 
-1308 VKLVVLEMNDVS
+1308 
-1320 RGMLGGSDAFC
+1320 
-1331 YGEEQLEHF
+1331 GEE
-1340 GLVFASDESERW
+1340 R
-1352 LPDDFLPLS
+1352 
-1361 LQTTRPEGQ
+1361 
-1370 FYVRIKET
+1370 
-1378 SPLVLQYGP
+1378 
-1387 ATTV
+1387 

>member
-1 MSVRWDRRPGT
+1 
-12 QAGVCSDAVGAMTS
+12 
-26 FGKLTEYFSLRKSR
+26 
-40 TELRSGQRGRR
+40 
-51 SGSCCCSVTERRSLD
+51 
-66 RKLQRPLLGKSRTLP
+66 
-81 SIPQSPVL
+81 
-89 SRLPLLDSTAY
+89 
-100 REEMPEQKPYKKH
+100 
-113 LASDCQKGCTV
+113 
-124 PSTGEAWRLED
+124 
-135 DCTDPPRDPQLG
+135 
-147 TAVEGAPFSYFRTR
+147 
-161 SFYMRKSLSVDNH
+161 
-174 LGSLGYAVHPAETK
+174 
-188 AERVKTKLRRQFSL
+188 
-202 GSADKKDFY
+202 
-211 QPKSESSLSRFAHR
+211 
-225 LSVKQKQE
+225 
-233 KRRKAEYASAEL
+233 
-245 SAFRPRSLSI
+245 
-255 EWSTSPKMTQ
+255 KMTQ

-377 PIARALLQAGGKES
+377 PIARALLQAGAKES
-391 PHFMS
+391 PHFVS

-419 AQVVNEAPNT
+419 AQVVNEAPNA

-506 PRLGEA
+506 PPLGEA

-548 QASVPAF
+548 QASVPPF

-779 LLISIQD
+779 LLISVQD

-844 EWLQKMASVEEPI
+844 EWLQKMASAEEPI
-857 PAEPEAETSQNHFF
+857 PVEPEAETSQNHLF

-947 VHFFTY
+947 
-953 DREFITQYCQ
+953 
-963 VSALLE
+963 
-969 LESLLSQQS
+969 
-978 LREAF
+978 
-983 SDAELSTAK
+983 
-992 QRHQQVQDYIQ
+992 
-1003 QMEEIW
+1003 
-1009 REMRWIMDA
+1009 
-1018 LQHARYK
+1018 
-1025 QPSCGVSL
+1025 
-1033 SGFLSEAGSA
+1033 
-1043 MKEKT
+1043 
-1048 QSTSSHLDYLP
+1048 
-1059 SPAPSPETSRKLNS
+1059 
-1073 DLHGLSDEEGSSEVF
+1073 
-1088 LATDSDYDSSRAQSP
+1088 
-1103 KELDLVYSS
+1103 
-1112 SGPECCSRRV
+1112 
-1122 ARTLR
+1122 
-1127 DSAPDVLQTH
+1127 
-1137 ELKTPPLPPPPP
+1137 
-1149 EEPRPPPELYDSDFV
+1149 
-1164 LPSRQIELLRITEK
+1164 
-1178 RQAYCVRTSSLDFP
+1178 
-1192 KPRCQAAR
+1192 
-1200 KSCPGSVD
+1200 
-1208 SSPTESRTTGHCGQ
+1208 
-1222 LRLGTGSTPSPEHDR
+1222 
-1237 GRQGS
+1237 
-1242 EPVFR
+1242 
-1247 TRSAEWTQSFQE
+1247 
-1259 QPEQPGCLADQGKKP
+1259 
-1274 GSITLRV
+1274 
-1281 CPQYETGLSKE
+1281 
-1292 TSVKLHIT
+1292 
-1300 SQTSAGEV
+1300 
-1308 VKLVVLEMNDVS
+1308 
-1320 RGMLGGSDAFC
+1320 
-1331 YGEEQLEHF
+1331 GEE
-1340 GLVFASDESERW
+1340 R
-1352 LPDDFLPLS
+1352 
-1361 LQTTRPEGQ
+1361 
-1370 FYVRIKET
+1370 
-1378 SPLVLQYGP
+1378 
-1387 ATTV
+1387 

>member
-1 MSVRWDRRPGT
+1 MSLRWDRRPGT
-12 QAGVCSDAVGAMTS
+12 QVGARPDGAGAMAS

-40 TELRSGQRGRR
+40 TELRSGRRGRR
-51 SGSCCCSVTERRSLD
+51 SGSCCCSVTECRSLD
-66 RKLQRPLLGKSRTLP
+66 RKPQRPLLGKSRTLP

-89 SRLPLLDSTAY
+89 SRLPLLDPTPY

-113 LASDCQKGCTV
+113 SASDCQKGCTV

-135 DCTDPPRDPQLG
+135 DCTDPPRDAQLG
-147 TAVEGAPFSYFRTR
+147 TAVEDAPFSYFRTR

-174 LGSLGYAVHPAETK
+174 LGSLSYAVHPAETK

-255 EWSTSPKMTQ
+255 EWSSSPKMTQ

-317 KLRKSYLFQS
+317 KLRKSNLFQS

-364 LLPLDIAIMTNNA
+364 LLPLDIAIMTNNT
-377 PIARALLQAGGKES
+377 PIARALLQAGAKES
-391 PHFMS
+391 PHFVS

-419 AQVVNEAPNT
+419 AQVVNEAPNA

-484 LSVNSAVVTKY
+484 LSVNSAIVTKY

-506 PRLGEA
+506 PLMGEA

-548 QASVPAF
+548 QASVPPF

-715 LGIQDLG
+715 LGIHDLG

-779 LLISIQD
+779 LLISVQD

-844 EWLQKMASVEEPI
+844 EWLQKMASMEEPV
-857 PAEPEAETSQNHFF
+857 PVEPEAETSQNHLF

-881 MTLVNIPLQEAKDFR
+881 MTLVNIPLPEAKDFR

-983 SDAELSTAK
+983 SDTELSTAK

-1033 SGFLSEAGSA
+1033 SGFLSEAGGA

-1048 QSTSSHLDYLP
+1048 RSTSSHLDYLP

-1073 DLHGLSDEEGSSEVF
+1073 DSHGLSDEEGSSEVF

-1137 ELKTPPLPPPPP
+1137 ELKTPPPPP
-1149 EEPRPPPELYDSDFV
+1149 EAPRPPPELYDSDFV

-1192 KPRCQAAR
+1192 KPLCPAAR

-1208 SSPTESRTTGHCGQ
+1208 SSPTESRTAGHCGQ
-1222 LRLGTGSTPSPEHDR
+1222 LRLGTGSTPSPERGR

-1247 TRSAEWTQSFQE
+1247 TRSAEWTQGFQE
-1259 QPEQPGCLADQGKKP
+1259 QAEQSGCSADRGKKP
-1274 GSITLRV
+1274 GSVTLRV

-1308 VKLVVLEMNDVS
+1308 VKLVVLEMNNVS
-1320 RGMLGGSDAFC
+1320 RSVLGSSAAFC

-1340 GLVFASDESERW
+1340 GLVFASDESEQW

-1361 LQTTRPEGQ
+1361 LQTTQPEGQ

>member
-1 MSVRWDRRPGT
+1 MCTRRKLDCADAMS
-12 QAGVCSDAVGAMTS
+12 S

-40 TELRSGQRGRR
+40 NEFRSDRRCNRR
-51 SGSCCCSVTERRSLD
+51 SGSYCCSITECRSLD
-66 RKLQRPLLGKSRTLP
+66 RKPQRPVLGKSRTLP
-81 SIPQSPVL
+81 SIPQSPVI
-89 SRLPLLDSTAY
+89 SRVPLLDSKLY
-100 REEMPEQKPYKKH
+100 RKEMPEHKQYRNHSAPEY
-113 LASDCQKGCTV
+113 QKGCTV
-124 PSTGEAWRLED
+124 PSTGDAWQLED
-135 DCTDPPRDPQLG
+135 DCTDSVRDPALQPRLC
-147 TAVEGAPFSYFRTR
+147 TSIDEPPFRSLRTR

-174 LGSLGYAVHPAETK
+174 LSSLSYSIHPTETK
-188 AERVKTKLRRQFSL
+188 TERVKNKLRRQFSL
-202 GSADKKDFY
+202 GSADKKDLY
-211 QPKSESSLSRFAHR
+211 PSKSESSLSKFTHR

-233 KRRKAEYASAEL
+233 KRRKTEYGSAEL
-245 SAFRPRSLSI
+245 PAFRPRSLSI
-255 EWSTSPKMTQ
+255 EWSSLPNMTQ
-265 QMRDLQL
+265 QMKDLQL
-272 AQARKPPGPSS
+272 AQTRKQPGPSS

-297 FRVNYTSFDEGS
+297 FRVNYMSFDEGS
-309 LAGRGEKE
+309 LAGRNEKE
-317 KLRKSYLFQS
+317 KLRKSYLFQG
-327 NAALFEAVELQD
+327 NAALFEAVEQQD
-339 LDRVQELL
+339 FDKVQELL
-347 KQYSPEEL
+347 KQYSVEEL

-364 LLPLDIAIMTNNA
+364 LLPLDVAIMTNNS
-377 PIARALLQAGGKES
+377 PIAKTLLLAGAKES
-391 PHFMS
+391 PHFVS

-408 REAEQRVNELT
+408 REAEQQVNDLT
-419 AQVVNEAPNT
+419 AQVGNEVSSA
-429 DCSEKEKQ
+429 DCLEKEKQ

-447 YKRMKAG
+447 YKRMNAG
-454 FEHARVPDA
+454 FEHARVPD
-463 PTNVHLSVASSS
+463 PPMNVHLSVASSTS
-475 SVQVTFWEP
+475 LEVSFEEP

-506 PRLGEA
+506 PPLGEV
-512 VIDKLKNLHFTI
+512 VIDKLKNLHITI
-524 RGLVSGTAYYVQ
+524 HGLVSGTPYYVQ
-536 VSAYNMKGWGPP
+536 VSAYNMKGWGLP
-548 QASVPAF
+548 QASVPPF

-581 LGQVKTVH
+581 LSQVKMMH
-589 QHCVCHEPCKNQPQS
+589 QHCVCHEPCKNQAQS

-609 SKSLKHLFHPGS
+609 SKSLKYLFHPGS
-621 KFLKTLKRGLY
+621 KFLKTLKRGLH
-632 LTAIFYK
+632 LATIFYK

-657 DTYSCLL
+657 DSYSCLL

-699 QTRFKMLLAI
+699 QTRLKMLLAI

-722 QVFFEPVKD
+722 QVFFEPIKD

-736 LIVTLKE
+736 LLVTLKE

-748 TFESVRWVPI
+748 TFESVRWIPVS
-758 CKLQTSRKSVS
+758 KLQTSRKSIS
-769 SPEEPTALDT
+769 SPEEPTALDV
-779 LLISIQD
+779 LLMALQD

-791 QRSSHALS
+791 QRSSQALP

-812 VDQIRVLVPERLP
+812 VDQIRVLVPEQLP

-830 VKIRS
+830 VKIRN

-844 EWLQKMASVEEPI
+844 EWLQNLARMEEPS
-857 PAEPEAETSQNHFF
+857 PTEQEMDPTYNLLL
-871 QELQVAIKEL
+871 QELQEATKEL
-881 MTLVNIPLQEAKDFR
+881 MQQVNIPLHEAKNFR

-928 NPYTPR
+928 DPYSPQ

-947 VHFFTY
+947 VHFSTY
-953 DREFITQYCQ
+953 DQEFIRQYCQ

-983 SDAELSTAK
+983 SDLELTTAK
-992 QRHQQVQDYIQ
+992 QRHHQIQDHMQ

-1009 REMRWIMDA
+1009 KEMRWLMDA

-1025 QPSCGVSL
+1025 QPSCGISL
-1033 SGFLSEAGSA
+1033 TFFIEESSAAPKGEALPA
-1043 MKEKT
+1043 
-1048 QSTSSHLDYLP
+1048 SSHLDFLP
-1059 SPAPSPETSRKLNS
+1059 SPTPSPEASRKFNS
-1073 DLHGLSDEEGSSEVF
+1073 DSHGISDEEGSLEVF

-1103 KELDLVYSS
+1103 QEPDLISSS
-1112 SGPECCSRRV
+1112 SGPKCCSRKSSCP
-1122 ARTLR
+1122 LR
-1127 DSAPDVLQTH
+1127 DSVPNVLQSH
-1137 ELKTPPLPPPPP
+1137 ELKRAPVPL
-1149 EEPRPPPELYDSDFV
+1149 EEPQPPPELYDSDFV

-1192 KPRCQAAR
+1192 KPLCHGAR

-1208 SSPTESRTTGHCGQ
+1208 SSPTESRTAGRCSP
-1222 LRLGTGSTPSPEHDR
+1222 LRFGIGSAFSPKHGWLAEN
-1237 GRQGS
+1237 S

-1247 TRSAEWTQSFQE
+1247 TRSMEWTHTFQE
-1259 QPEQPGCLADQGKKP
+1259 PPEPPRVANQGKSS
-1274 GSITLRV
+1274 GSFTLHV

-1292 TSVKLHIT
+1292 TNVKLHIT
-1300 SQTSAGEV
+1300 NKMSAEDV
-1308 VKLVVLEMNDVS
+1308 VKLVVQEMNEVS
-1320 RGMLGGSDAFC
+1320 RDVLGNTGAFC
-1331 YGEEQLEHF
+1331 YSEEQLDHF
-1340 GLVFASDESERW
+1340 GLVFILDDVEQW
-1352 LPDDFLPLS
+1352 LPNDFLPLT
-1361 LQTTRPEGQ
+1361 LQKAWPEGR
-1370 FYVRIKET
+1370 FCVRIKET
-1378 SPLVLQYGP
+1378 SPLLFQYGA

>member
-1 MSVRWDRRPGT
+1 
-12 QAGVCSDAVGAMTS
+12 
-26 FGKLTEYFSLRKSR
+26 
-40 TELRSGQRGRR
+40 
-51 SGSCCCSVTERRSLD
+51 
-66 RKLQRPLLGKSRTLP
+66 
-81 SIPQSPVL
+81 
-89 SRLPLLDSTAY
+89 
-100 REEMPEQKPYKKH
+100 MPEQKPYKKH
-113 LASDCQKGCTV
+113 SASEHQKGCTV
-124 PSTGEAWRLED
+124 PSAGEAWRLED
-135 DCTDPPRDPQLG
+135 DCSEPPRAPQLG
-147 TAVEGAPFSYFRTR
+147 TAVEDAPFSYFRTR

-174 LGSLGYAVHPAETK
+174 LGSLSYAVHPAESK
-188 AERVKTKLRRQFSL
+188 AERVRTKLRRQFSL

-211 QPKSESSLSRFAHR
+211 QPKSESSLARFAHR

-233 KRRKAEYASAEL
+233 KRRKAEYGSAEL

-255 EWSTSPKMTQ
+255 EWSSSPKMTQ

-309 LAGRGEKE
+309 LVGRGEKE

-339 LDRVQELL
+339 LDRVQEML
-347 KQYSPEEL
+347 KHYSPEEL

-377 PIARALLQAGGKES
+377 PIARALLQAGAKES
-391 PHFMS
+391 PHFVS

-408 REAEQRVNELT
+408 REAEQRVNELM
-419 AQVVNEAPNT
+419 AQVVNEAPNA

-437 LKAWEWRYRL
+437 LKAWEWRFRL

-463 PTNVHLSVASSS
+463 PSSVHLSVASSS
-475 SVQVTFWEP
+475 SLQVTFWEP

-506 PRLGEA
+506 PLLGEA
-512 VIDKLKNLHFTI
+512 MIDKLKDLHFTI
-524 RGLVSGTAYYVQ
+524 QGLVSGTAYHVR

-548 QASVPAF
+548 QASVPPF

-589 QHCVCHEPCKNQPQS
+589 QHCICHEPCKNQPQS

-664 MQDFLWFTK
+664 MQDFLWLTK

-722 QVFFEPVKD
+722 QVFFEPIKD

-736 LIVTLKE
+736 LVVTLKE

-769 SPEEPTALDT
+769 SPEEPTALDM

-812 VDQIRVLVPERLP
+812 VDQIRVLVPEQLP

-844 EWLQKMASVEEPI
+844 EWLQKMASVEEPV
-857 PAEPEAETSQNHFF
+857 PTEPETDRSQNPFF

-904 FGGQVSFLLLLPPSD
+904 FGDQVSFLLLLPPSD

-953 DREFITQYCQ
+953 NREFITQYCQ

-1009 REMRWIMDA
+1009 REMRWIMDV

-1025 QPSCGVSL
+1025 QPSCGISL
-1033 SGFLSEAGSA
+1033 SGFLSEAGGPV
-1043 MKEKT
+1043 KEKT
-1048 QSTSSHLDYLP
+1048 RSSSSHLDYLP
-1059 SPAPSPETSRKLNS
+1059 SPVLSPETSRKLNS
-1073 DLHGLSDEEGSSEVF
+1073 ADSHGLSDEEGSSEVF

-1103 KELDLVYSS
+1103 KELDLVCST
-1112 SGPECCSRRV
+1112 SGPECCGRRA

-1127 DSAPDVLQTH
+1127 DSAPDVLQSH
-1137 ELKTPPLPPPPP
+1137 ELKSPPPVPPPP
-1149 EEPRPPPELYDSDFV
+1149 EEPRPPPKLYDSDFV

-1192 KPRCQAAR
+1192 KPHCPAPR

-1208 SSPTESRTTGHCGQ
+1208 SSPAESRTAGPCGQ
-1222 LRLGTGSTPSPEHDR
+1222 PRLGAGSTPSPER
-1237 GRQGS
+1237 RRAGQGS
-1242 EPVFR
+1242 EPVCR
-1247 TRSAEWTQSFQE
+1247 TRSDERTQDLPEQ
-1259 QPEQPGCLADQGKKP
+1259 QPEQPGGLADQGKKQ
-1274 GSITLRV
+1274 GSVTLRV
-1281 CPQYETGLSKE
+1281 CPQYETGLSRE

-1300 SQTSAGEV
+1300 SQTPAMEV
-1308 VKLVVLEMNDVS
+1308 VKLVVLEMNDIS
-1320 RGMLGGSDAFC
+1320 RGVLGGSAAVC

-1340 GLVFASDESERW
+1340 GLVFAANESEQW

-1361 LQTTRPEGQ
+1361 LHTSQPEGR

>member
-1 MSVRWDRRPGT
+1 
-12 QAGVCSDAVGAMTS
+12 
-26 FGKLTEYFSLRKSR
+26 
-40 TELRSGQRGRR
+40 
-51 SGSCCCSVTERRSLD
+51 
-66 RKLQRPLLGKSRTLP
+66 
-81 SIPQSPVL
+81 
-89 SRLPLLDSTAY
+89 
-100 REEMPEQKPYKKH
+100 
-113 LASDCQKGCTV
+113 
-124 PSTGEAWRLED
+124 
-135 DCTDPPRDPQLG
+135 
-147 TAVEGAPFSYFRTR
+147 
-161 SFYMRKSLSVDNH
+161 
-174 LGSLGYAVHPAETK
+174 
-188 AERVKTKLRRQFSL
+188 
-202 GSADKKDFY
+202 
-211 QPKSESSLSRFAHR
+211 
-225 LSVKQKQE
+225 
-233 KRRKAEYASAEL
+233 
-245 SAFRPRSLSI
+245 
-255 EWSTSPKMTQ
+255 MTQ
-265 QMRDLQL
+265 QMKDLQL
-272 AQARKPPGPSS
+272 AQSRKQPGPSS

-297 FRVNYTSFDEGS
+297 FRVNYMSFDEGS
-309 LAGRGEKE
+309 FVGRSEKE
-317 KLRKSYLFQS
+317 KLRKSYLFQG

-339 LDRVQELL
+339 LDKVQELL
-347 KQYSPEEL
+347 KLYSLEEL

-377 PIARALLQAGGKES
+377 PIAKTLLLAGAKES
-391 PHFMS
+391 PHFVS

-408 REAEQRVNELT
+408 REAEQRVNDLT
-419 AQVVNEAPNT
+419 AQVVNEVPDA

-447 YKRMKAG
+447 YKRMNAG
-454 FEHARVPDA
+454 FEHARVPDP
-463 PTNVHLSVASSS
+463 PTNVQLLVASST
-475 SVQVTFWEP
+475 SVEVSFQEP

-506 PRLGEA
+506 PPLGEV
-512 VIDKLKNLHFTI
+512 VIDKLKNLRSTI
-524 RGLVSGTAYYVQ
+524 HGLVSGTAYYVQ
-536 VSAYNMKGWGPP
+536 VSAYNMKGWGLP
-548 QASVPAF
+548 QASTPPF

-581 LGQVKTVH
+581 LSQIRAAH
-589 QHCVCHEPCKNQPQS
+589 QHCVCHESCKNQPQS

-609 SKSLKHLFHPGS
+609 SKSLKYLFHPGS

-632 LTAIFYK
+632 LASIFYK

-722 QVFFEPVKD
+722 QAFFEPIKD

-736 LIVTLKE
+736 LVVTLKE
-743 VKTNQ
+743 VKTSQ
-748 TFESVRWVPI
+748 TFESVRWVALS
-758 CKLQTSRKSVS
+758 KLQTSRKSVS
-769 SPEEPTALDT
+769 SPEEPTALDA
-779 LLISIQD
+779 LLMTMQD

-791 QRSSHALS
+791 QRSSQALP

-830 VKIRS
+830 VKIRC

-844 EWLQKMASVEEPI
+844 EWVQKLASVEEPV
-857 PAEPEAETSQNHFF
+857 PTQQAPETPQNLLLP
-871 QELQVAIKEL
+871 ELQGAVKEL
-881 MTLVNIPLQEAKDFR
+881 MQLLNIPLHESQEQALPCNCEKVQRVMLVYSDLVEAKDFR

-928 NPYTPR
+928 NPYTPQ

-953 DREFITQYCQ
+953 DREFISQYCQ

-983 SDAELSTAK
+983 SDSELTTAK
-992 QRHQQVQDYIQ
+992 QRHQQVQDYMQ

-1009 REMRWIMDA
+1009 REMRWMVDA

-1025 QPSCGVSL
+1025 QPSCGIPL
-1033 SGFLSEAGSA
+1033 MWFLEESSITL
-1043 MKEKT
+1043 KEKT
-1048 QSTSSHLDYLP
+1048 QSTSSHLDFLP
-1059 SPAPSPETSRKLNS
+1059 SPTPSPETSRKLNS
-1073 DLHGLSDEEGSSEVF
+1073 DSHGISDEEGSSEVF

-1103 KELDLVYSS
+1103 RELDLVYSS
-1112 SGPECCSRRV
+1112 SGPDCCGRRNL
-1122 ARTLR
+1122 RPLR
-1127 DSAPDVLQTH
+1127 DSAPDVLQSH
-1137 ELKTPPLPPPPP
+1137 ELKPPPIPP
-1149 EEPRPPPELYDSDFV
+1149 EEPPPPPELYDSDFV

-1192 KPRCQAAR
+1192 KPLCHGAR

-1208 SSPTESRTTGHCGQ
+1208 SSPTESRTAGRCSPVKF
-1222 LRLGTGSTPSPEHDR
+1222 GTGSAFSPKHGWPAE
-1237 GRQGS
+1237 S
-1242 EPVFR
+1242 TEPVLR
-1247 TRSAEWTQSFQE
+1247 TRSVEWTRTFQE
-1259 QPEQPGCLADQGKKP
+1259 APEQGYVANRGTLA
-1274 GSITLRV
+1274 GSLALRV

-1292 TSVKLHIT
+1292 TSIKLHIT
-1300 SQTSAGEV
+1300 NKMSAEDV
-1308 VKLVVLEMNDVS
+1308 VKLVVQEMNEIS
-1320 RGMLGGSDAFC
+1320 RNVLGTAEAFC
-1331 YGEEQLEHF
+1331 YSEEQLGHF
-1340 GLVFASDESERW
+1340 GLVFVSDDVEQW
-1352 LPDDFLPLS
+1352 LPKDFLPLS
-1361 LQTTRPEGQ
+1361 LQKAWPDGR
-1370 FYVRIKET
+1370 FFVRIKET
-1378 SPLVLQYGP
+1378 SPLLFQYGP

>member
-1 MSVRWDRRPGT
+1 M
-12 QAGVCSDAVGAMTS
+12 AS

-40 TELRSGQRGRR
+40 TELRSGWRGRR
-51 SGSCCCSVTERRSLD
+51 SGSCCCSGLECRSLD

-89 SRLPLLDSTAY
+89 NRLPLLDPTVY

-113 LASDCQKGCTV
+113 SAPDPQKGCTV
-124 PSTGEAWRLED
+124 PSAGEAWQLED
-135 DCTDPPRDPQLG
+135 DCTDPRQDAQLG
-147 TAVEGAPFSYFRTR
+147 TAVEDAPFSYFRTR

-174 LGSLGYAVHPAETK
+174 LGSLSYALHPAETK

-255 EWSTSPKMTQ
+255 EWSSSPKMTQ

-339 LDRVQELL
+339 RDRVQELL

-364 LLPLDIAIMTNNA
+364 LLPLDIAIMTNNV
-377 PIARALLQAGGKES
+377 PIARALLQAGAKES
-391 PHFMS
+391 PHFVS

-419 AQVVNEAPNT
+419 AQVVNEAPNA
-429 DCSEKEKQ
+429 DCSNKEKQ

-475 SVQVTFWEP
+475 SVQVTFGEP
-484 LSVNSAVVTKY
+484 LRFNSAVVTKY
-495 KVEWSCSPTFS
+495 KVEWSCFPTFS
-506 PRLGEA
+506 PLMGEA

-524 RGLVSGTAYYVQ
+524 QGLVSGTAYYVQ

-548 QASVPAF
+548 QASVPPF

-581 LGQVKTVH
+581 LGQVKTAH
-589 QHCVCHEPCKNQPQS
+589 QHCICHEPCKSQPHS

-709 SQMQGL
+709 SQMQ
-715 LGIQDLG
+715 
-722 QVFFEPVKD
+722 
-731 KQGNI
+731 
-736 LIVTLKE
+736 
-743 VKTNQ
+743 
-748 TFESVRWVPI
+748 
-758 CKLQTSRKSVS
+758 
-769 SPEEPTALDT
+769 
-779 LLISIQD
+779 D

-799 PGLYLGYLKLCSA
+799 RGLYLGYLKLCSA
-812 VDQIRVLVPERLP
+812 VDQIRVLVPEQLP

-844 EWLQKMASVEEPI
+844 EWLQKMISVEEPV
-857 PAEPEAETSQNHFF
+857 PAEPEAEASQNCLF
-871 QELQVAIKEL
+871 QELQVAVKEL

-992 QRHQQVQDYIQ
+992 QRHQQVHDYIQ

-1033 SGFLSEAGSA
+1033 SGFLSEAGGA

-1048 QSTSSHLDYLP
+1048 RSTSSHLEYLT
-1059 SPAPSPETSRKLNS
+1059 SPAPSPETSCKLNS
-1073 DLHGLSDEEGSSEVF
+1073 DSHGLSDEEGSSEVF

-1112 SGPECCSRRV
+1112 LGPDCCGRR
-1122 ARTLR
+1122 AAHTLQ
-1127 DSAPDVLQTH
+1127 DSAPDVLQNH
-1137 ELKTPPLPPPPP
+1137 ELKTPLPLPPPLA
-1149 EEPRPPPELYDSDFV
+1149 EPQPPPEQYDSDFV

-1192 KPRCQAAR
+1192 KPLCQAAR

-1208 SSPTESRTTGHCGQ
+1208 SSPTESRTTGHCSQ
-1222 LRLGTGSTPSPEHDR
+1222 RRLGAAVTPRPECSRST
-1237 GRQGS
+1237 QGS
-1242 EPVFR
+1242 QPIFR
-1247 TRSAEWTQSFQE
+1247 TRSAEWTQNFQE
-1259 QPEQPGCLADQGKKP
+1259 QSEQPGCLGDQGKKL
-1274 GSITLRV
+1274 GSVTLQV

-1308 VKLVVLEMNDVS
+1308 VKLVVLEMNEMS
-1320 RGMLGGSDAFC
+1320 RSVLGGSAAFC

-1340 GLVFASDESERW
+1340 GLVFASSDSERW

-1361 LQTTRPEGQ
+1361 LQTTWPEGQ

>member
-1 MSVRWDRRPGT
+1 MCHLPPERPLPFGT
-12 QAGVCSDAVGAMTS
+12 A
-26 FGKLTEYFSLRKSR
+26 LPSR
-40 TELRSGQRGRR
+40 LGCRGR
-51 SGSCCCSVTERRSLD
+51 
-66 RKLQRPLLGKSRTLP
+66 
-81 SIPQSPVL
+81 
-89 SRLPLLDSTAY
+89 
-100 REEMPEQKPYKKH
+100 MPC
-113 LASDCQKGCTV
+113 L
-124 PSTGEAWRLED
+124 
-135 DCTDPPRDPQLG
+135 
-147 TAVEGAPFSYFRTR
+147 
-161 SFYMRKSLSVDNH
+161 N
-174 LGSLGYAVHPAETK
+174 
-188 AERVKTKLRRQFSL
+188 SL
-202 GSADKKDFY
+202 GSSDKKDFC
-211 QPKSESSLSRFAHR
+211 QPKSS
-225 LSVKQKQE
+225 
-233 KRRKAEYASAEL
+233 
-245 SAFRPRSLSI
+245 
-255 EWSTSPKMTQ
+255 SPKMTQ

-309 LAGRGEKE
+309 LVGRGEKE

-347 KQYSPEEL
+347 KHYSPEEL

-377 PIARALLQAGGKES
+377 PIARALLQAGAKES
-391 PHFMS
+391 PHFVS

-408 REAEQRVNELT
+408 REAEQRVNELM
-419 AQVVNEAPNT
+419 AQVVNEAPNA

-437 LKAWEWRYRL
+437 LKAWEWRFRL

-463 PTNVHLSVASSS
+463 PSSVHLSVASSS
-475 SVQVTFWEP
+475 SLQVTFWEP

-506 PRLGEA
+506 PLLGEA
-512 VIDKLKNLHFTI
+512 VIDKLKDLHFTI
-524 RGLVSGTAYYVQ
+524 QGLVSGTACHVR

-548 QASVPAF
+548 QASTPPF

-589 QHCVCHEPCKNQPQS
+589 QHCICHEPCKNQPQS

-722 QVFFEPVKD
+722 QVFFEPIKD

-779 LLISIQD
+779 LLISVQD

-844 EWLQKMASVEEPI
+844 EWLQKMASVEEPV
-857 PAEPEAETSQNHFF
+857 PTELEADTSQNPLF
-871 QELQVAIKEL
+871 QELQVAIKKL
-881 MTLVNIPLQEAKDFR
+881 MILVNIPLQEAKDFR

-904 FGGQVSFLLLLPPSD
+904 FGEKVSFLLLLPPSD

-1033 SGFLSEAGSA
+1033 SGFLSEAGGP

-1048 QSTSSHLDYLP
+1048 RSSSSHLDYLP
-1059 SPAPSPETSRKLNS
+1059 SPVPSPETSRKLNS
-1073 DLHGLSDEEGSSEVF
+1073 DSHGLSDEEGSSEVF

-1112 SGPECCSRRV
+1112 SSGPECCSRRV
-1122 ARTLR
+1122 ARTLP
-1127 DSAPDVLQTH
+1127 DSAPDVLQSH
-1137 ELKTPPLPPPPP
+1137 ELKTPPPVPPPP

-1192 KPRCQAAR
+1192 KPHCPAPR

-1208 SSPTESRTTGHCGQ
+1208 SSPTESRTAGHCGQ
-1222 LRLGTGSTPSPEHDR
+1222 LRLGTGSTPSPER
-1237 GRQGS
+1237 RQGGQGS
-1242 EPVFR
+1242 EPVCR
-1247 TRSAEWTQSFQE
+1247 TRSDEWTQNLPEQ
-1259 QPEQPGCLADQGKKP
+1259 QPEQPGGLGDQGKKL
-1274 GSITLRV
+1274 GSVTLRV

-1300 SQTSAGEV
+1300 GQTPAREV
-1308 VKLVVLEMNDVS
+1308 VKLVVLEMNSISRDV
-1320 RGMLGGSDAFC
+1320 LGGSAAVC

-1340 GLVFASDESERW
+1340 GLVFAADESERW

-1361 LQTTRPEGQ
+1361 LHTSQPEGR

-1378 SPLVLQYGP
+1378 SPLLLQYGP

>member
-1 MSVRWDRRPGT
+1 M
-12 QAGVCSDAVGAMTS
+12 
-26 FGKLTEYFSLRKSR
+26 
-40 TELRSGQRGRR
+40 
-51 SGSCCCSVTERRSLD
+51 
-66 RKLQRPLLGKSRTLP
+66 
-81 SIPQSPVL
+81 
-89 SRLPLLDSTAY
+89 
-100 REEMPEQKPYKKH
+100 
-113 LASDCQKGCTV
+113 
-124 PSTGEAWRLED
+124 
-135 DCTDPPRDPQLG
+135 
-147 TAVEGAPFSYFRTR
+147 
-161 SFYMRKSLSVDNH
+161 
-174 LGSLGYAVHPAETK
+174 
-188 AERVKTKLRRQFSL
+188 SL
-202 GSADKKDFY
+202 GSSDKKDFC
-211 QPKSESSLSRFAHR
+211 QPKSS
-225 LSVKQKQE
+225 
-233 KRRKAEYASAEL
+233 
-245 SAFRPRSLSI
+245 
-255 EWSTSPKMTQ
+255 SPKMTQ

-309 LAGRGEKE
+309 LVGRGEKE

-347 KQYSPEEL
+347 KHYSPEEL

-377 PIARALLQAGGKES
+377 PIARALLQAGAKES
-391 PHFMS
+391 PHFVS

-408 REAEQRVNELT
+408 REAEQRVNELM
-419 AQVVNEAPNT
+419 AQVVNEAPNA

-437 LKAWEWRYRL
+437 LKAWEWRFRL

-463 PTNVHLSVASSS
+463 PSSVHLSVASSS
-475 SVQVTFWEP
+475 SLQVTFWEP

-506 PRLGEA
+506 PLLGEA
-512 VIDKLKNLHFTI
+512 VIDKLKDLHFTI
-524 RGLVSGTAYYVQ
+524 QGLVSGTACHVR

-548 QASVPAF
+548 QASTPPF

-589 QHCVCHEPCKNQPQS
+589 QHCICHEPCKNQPQS

-722 QVFFEPVKD
+722 QVFFEPIKD

-779 LLISIQD
+779 LLISVQD

-844 EWLQKMASVEEPI
+844 EWLQKMASVEEPV
-857 PAEPEAETSQNHFF
+857 PTELEADTSQNPLF
-871 QELQVAIKEL
+871 QELQVAIKKL
-881 MTLVNIPLQEAKDFR
+881 MILVNIPLQEAKDFR

-904 FGGQVSFLLLLPPSD
+904 FGEKVSFLLLLPPSD

-1033 SGFLSEAGSA
+1033 SGFLSEAGGP

-1048 QSTSSHLDYLP
+1048 RSSSSHLDYLP
-1059 SPAPSPETSRKLNS
+1059 SPVPSPETSRKLNS
-1073 DLHGLSDEEGSSEVF
+1073 DSHGLSDEEGSSEVF

-1112 SGPECCSRRV
+1112 SSGPECCSRRV
-1122 ARTLR
+1122 ARTLP
-1127 DSAPDVLQTH
+1127 DSAPDVLQSH
-1137 ELKTPPLPPPPP
+1137 ELKTPPPVPPPP

-1192 KPRCQAAR
+1192 KPHCPAPR

-1208 SSPTESRTTGHCGQ
+1208 SSPTESRTAGHCGQ
-1222 LRLGTGSTPSPEHDR
+1222 LRLGTGSTPSPER
-1237 GRQGS
+1237 RQGGQGS
-1242 EPVFR
+1242 EPVCR
-1247 TRSAEWTQSFQE
+1247 TRSDEWTQNLPEQ
-1259 QPEQPGCLADQGKKP
+1259 QPEQPGGLGDQGKKL
-1274 GSITLRV
+1274 GSVTLRV

-1300 SQTSAGEV
+1300 GQTPAREV
-1308 VKLVVLEMNDVS
+1308 VKLVVLEMNSISRDV
-1320 RGMLGGSDAFC
+1320 LGGSAAVC

-1340 GLVFASDESERW
+1340 GLVFAADESERW

-1361 LQTTRPEGQ
+1361 LHTSQPEGR

-1378 SPLVLQYGP
+1378 SPLLLQYGP